1 MDNNKIHYSDL
12 VSPDVQ
18 QGFESWIDQ
27 IKQLQ
32 AQSEVSIGEIKKKME
47 ELRKQM
53 TTPSGGGNI
62 PKPNTQPVV
71 DEIDKLREVYKN
83 LKVDV
88 QLYDEAIKALNKSER
103 ERKRVLQAN
112 TEIERSR
119 EDSYDRLSAQ
129 YTALKTLVNNMTI
142 SEREQTD
149 AGKKLVENLKDI
161 YERMNAMQQATGKF
175 QLQVGQYS
183 KAVSGLNIA
192 TTQVLRE
199 LPALAVSPTT
209 FAIAISNNIPILQ
222 DYIIKVRES
231 RTALM
236 EQIAAAEAA
245 GEAEKAAALKAE
257 AAKYKNLSVTKL
269 LVKSIFSW
277 QSGLVLL
284 LTVIPLVLRNLSKKR
299 KEQEKYNKVLEET
312 IDLEEGVAKA
322 ELSAEQAASRETSKL
337 RALYEIATDVNRAYK
352 ERLDATSA
360 LRSLYPDYFANID
373 KEKILIGE
381 AKTAYDLLTE
391 SILKRARANAYIKKV
406 EEVEAKIVE
415 KEEQNRQLFKQE
427 PSYFGWLFSGRT
439 WGDIWEN
446 NSPEEIEK
454 INKGYLQ
461 GGGGFLSKKIS
472 ADNKI
477 IKVIKKNIGDIKT
490 LTETRDEILKLIDPD
505 GFSRTGTGG
514 KAGGK
519 ETKIGDYFFD
529 LMNEYINAMDD
540 GLGKA
545 LAKLTLSYRQS
556 EKKYEDARNELLE
569 KQKTANAKERE
580 EIDKQLAYIN
590 NAIVVSRAAYMKER
604 AKLIYGDAY
613 NNLEEKAEKE
623 ADAYREEESQQL
635 LALKTQLEQEKALR
649 DSAIYATYEAQAK
662 SGKDLELLKKNTN
675 DALLQSE
682 IQYWKDYLQI
692 LKDSGNLSIEEYNRV
707 FAKLLSLQGKTETT
721 ATKEQKRKKRK
732 NYGGIFEFFAAQSDE
747 YGEKDANENRK
758 VQDKYIDYFKN
769 IDKAMLQS
777 LGYMKDWM
785 ETRVKM
791 AEIAVESAK
800 KEQDAAKTLLEYE
813 LEARANGFANNVS
826 YARKEYEEKR
836 KLTKKAAQDAQELA
850 RIQRAI
856 DTAQQIQS
864 LITATA
870 NIWSA
875 EGKKGAAGIPLALA
889 AIGAMWISFGA
900 AKIRAEQLANSQ
912 TEQYGE
918 GMSEYLNY
926 GGSHASGHDIDFGRK
941 PDGTRRR
948 VERGEMIGVINK
960 RNVNKYGVERVS
972 DIISSLNHGTFEQSY
987 GNAFGGNITIPQGAD
1002 LHKLEKGVSD
1012 LVEQGGQKVV
1022 NVGGKTIMYYK
1033 NTKKIIRS

>member
-32 AQSEVSIGEIKKKME
+32 TQSEVSIGEIKKKME

-53 TTPSGGGNI
+53 TAPSGGSNI

-88 QLYDEAIKALNKSER
+88 KLYDDAIKALNNSER

-112 TEIERSR
+112 VEIGRSR

-129 YTALKTLVNNMTI
+129 YTALKTLVNNMTTA
-142 SEREQTD
+142 EREQTD

-199 LPALAVSPTT
+199 LPALAVSPTS

-277 QSGLVLL
+277 QSALVLVM
-284 LTVIPLVLRNLSKKR
+284 TVIPIVLRNLAKKR
-299 KEQEKYNKVLEET
+299 KEQAEYNDVLKET
-312 IDLEEGVAKA
+312 IDLQKELSKADLKASQEGAKAATKAKTLYNISQDLNRSYEERLAVAK
-322 ELSAEQAASRETSKL
+322 EMQR
-337 RALYEIATDVNRAYK
+337 
-352 ERLDATSA
+352 
-360 LRSLYPDYFANID
+360 LYPDYLGNID
-373 KEKILIGE
+373 AEAIVAGKATSAYDSLTDALIRKAKAQAYLSRITEIETKKILAEE
-381 AKTAYDLLTE
+381 AHT
-391 SILKRARANAYIKKV
+391 
-406 EEVEAKIVE
+406 
-415 KEEQNRQLFKQE
+415 
-427 PSYFGWLFSGRT
+427 
-439 WGDIWEN
+439 
-446 NSPEEIEK
+446 
-454 INKGYLQ
+454 
-461 GGGGFLSKKIS
+461 KKIAEYENAQKYAFVS
-472 ADNKI
+472 GGTAGASVVVSDYTKDIERENERYAKQMQEFNKLQEELQKRI
-477 IKVIKKNIGDIKT
+477 S
-490 LTETRDEILKLIDPD
+490 
-505 GFSRTGTGG
+505 GFGLLSDSTGSG
-514 KAGGK
+514 AGGK
-519 ETKIGDYFFD
+519 DTKIGDYFFD
-529 LMNEYINAMDD
+529 LMNEYVNAMDD

-569 KQKTANAKERE
+569 KQKTADAKERE
-580 EIDKQLAYIN
+580 EIDKQLTYIN
-590 NAIVVSRAAYMKER
+590 NAIVASRAAYMKER
-604 AKLIYGDAY
+604 KKLLLTEVPEV
-613 NNLEEKAEKE
+613 NEEFV
-623 ADAYREEESQQL
+623 DEEFV
-635 LALKTQLEQEKALR
+635 ALKTQLEQEKALR

-682 IQYWKDYLQI
+682 IQYWKDYLQV
-692 LKDSGNLSIEEYNRV
+692 LKDSGNLTIEEYNKV
-707 FAKLLSLQGKTETT
+707 IAKLMSLQGKTETT
-721 ATKEQKRKKRK
+721 ATKEQKRKKRR
-732 NYGGIFEFFAAQSDE
+732 NYGGIFEYFAAQSDE

-900 AKIRAEQLANSQ
+900 AKIRAEQLANAQ

-1022 NVGGKTIMYYK
+1022 NIGGKTIMYYK

>member
-1 MDNNKIHYSDL
+1 MENNPIKYSDL

-18 QGFESWIDQ
+18 QGFQSWIDQ

-32 AQSEVSIGEIKKKME
+32 AQSEASIDAIKTKME
-47 ELRKQM
+47 GLRKQM
-53 TTPSGGGNI
+53 TAPSGGGNI
-62 PKPNTQPVV
+62 PKPNTKPVV
-71 DEIDKLREVYKN
+71 DEIDKLREVYKS

-88 QLYDEAIKALNKSER
+88 QLYDEAIKALNNSER

-112 TEIERSR
+112 VEIGRTR
-119 EDSYDRLSAQ
+119 ENSYDRLSAQ
-129 YTALKTLVNNMTI
+129 YTALKTLVNNMTTA
-142 SEREQTD
+142 EREQTD
-149 AGKKLVENLKDI
+149 AGKSLVENLKNI
-161 YERMNAMQQATGKF
+161 YEQMNAMQQATGKF
-175 QLQVGQYS
+175 QLQVGQYD
-183 KAVSGLNIA
+183 KAVRGLNIS
-192 TTQVLRE
+192 TIQVLRE

-222 DYIIKVRES
+222 DYILNIKKS
-231 RTALM
+231 KDAIL

-245 GEAEKAAALKAE
+245 GEAEKAASLKAE
-257 AAKYKNLSVTKL
+257 MAKNKNFNATKL
-269 LVKSIFSW
+269 MVKAIWSW
-277 QSGLVLL
+277 QGALVVL
-284 LTVIPLVLRNLSKKR
+284 LTVLPFALRYLTKQK
-299 KEQEKYNKVLEET
+299 KEQAEYNDILKET
-312 IDLEEGVAKA
+312 IDLTEELSKADLKASQEGAKAATKAETLYGISQDQNRSYEERLAVAKEMQRLYPEYLGNIDA
-322 ELSAEQAASRETSKL
+322 EAIVAGK
-337 RALYEIATDVNRAYK
+337 
-352 ERLDATSA
+352 ATSA
-360 LRSLYPDYFANID
+360 YDSLTDALIRKAKAQAYLSRITEIET
-373 KEKILIGE
+373 KKILAEE
-381 AKTAYDLLTE
+381 AHT
-391 SILKRARANAYIKKV
+391 
-406 EEVEAKIVE
+406 
-415 KEEQNRQLFKQE
+415 
-427 PSYFGWLFSGRT
+427 
-439 WGDIWEN
+439 
-446 NSPEEIEK
+446 
-454 INKGYLQ
+454 
-461 GGGGFLSKKIS
+461 KKITEYENAQKYAFVS
-472 ADNKI
+472 GGTAGASVVVSDYTKDIERENERYAKQMQEFNKLQEELQKRI
-477 IKVIKKNIGDIKT
+477 S
-490 LTETRDEILKLIDPD
+490 
-505 GFSRTGTGG
+505 GFGLLSDSTGSGTGG
-514 KAGGK
+514 KD
-519 ETKIGDYFFD
+519 TKIGDYFFD
-529 LMNEYINAMDD
+529 LMSEYVNAMDD

-590 NAIVVSRAAYMKER
+590 NAIIVSRTAYMKER
-604 AKLIYGDAY
+604 EKLLLTEVPEV
-613 NNLEEKAEKE
+613 NEEFV
-623 ADAYREEESQQL
+623 DEEFV
-635 LALKTQLEQEKALR
+635 ALKTQLEQEKALR
-649 DSAIYATYEAQAK
+649 ESAIYATYEAQAK

-682 IQYWKDYLQI
+682 IQYWTDYLQI
-692 LKDSGNLSIEEYNRV
+692 LKDSGNLTIEEYNRV
-707 FAKLLSLQGKTETT
+707 IAKLMSLQGKTETT
-721 ATKEQKRKKRK
+721 ATKEQKRKKRR

-900 AKIRAEQLANSQ
+900 AKIRAEQLANAQ

-987 GNAFGGNITIPQGAD
+987 GNAFGGNITMPQGAD

>member
-32 AQSEVSIGEIKKKME
+32 TQSEVSIGEIKKKME

-53 TTPSGGGNI
+53 TAPSGGSNI

-88 QLYDEAIKALNKSER
+88 KLYDDAIKALNNSER

-112 TEIERSR
+112 VEIGRSR

-129 YTALKTLVNNMTI
+129 YTALKTLVNNMTTA
-142 SEREQTD
+142 EREQTD

-222 DYIIKVRES
+222 DYIVKVRES

-277 QSGLVLL
+277 QSALVLVM
-284 LTVIPLVLRNLSKKR
+284 TVIPIVLRNLAKKR
-299 KEQEKYNKVLEET
+299 KEQAEYNDVLKET
-312 IDLEEGVAKA
+312 IDLQKELSKADLKASQEGAKA
-322 ELSAEQAASRETSKL
+322 ATKAKTLYNISQDLNRSYEERIASATELKRLYPEYLSNVDAEAIVAGKAAGAYDKLTEALIRRAKAQVYLNKISETEEKKMIAITAKEKALAEAEKKNYDTYIVQSSAGATVARRTEEQARLAKET
-337 RALYEIATDVNRAYK
+337 EINK
-352 ERLDATSA
+352 ITS
-360 LRSLYPDYFANID
+360 
-373 KEKILIGE
+373 E
-381 AKTAYDLLTE
+381 YD
-391 SILKRARANAYIKKV
+391 
-406 EEVEAKIVE
+406 AKI
-415 KEEQNRQLFKQE
+415 KEYDNYMKKLESRI
-427 PSYFGWLFSGRT
+427 SGFGLSSDSTGSG
-439 WGDIWEN
+439 
-446 NSPEEIEK
+446 
-454 INKGYLQ
+454 
-461 GGGGFLSKKIS
+461 
-472 ADNKI
+472 
-477 IKVIKKNIGDIKT
+477 
-490 LTETRDEILKLIDPD
+490 
-505 GFSRTGTGG
+505 
-514 KAGGK
+514 AGGK
-519 ETKIGDYFFD
+519 DTKIGDYFFD
-529 LMNEYINAMDD
+529 LMNEYVNAMDD

-580 EIDKQLAYIN
+580 EIDKQLTYIN
-590 NAIVVSRAAYMKER
+590 NAIVASRAAYMKER
-604 AKLIYGDAY
+604 KKLLLTEVPEV
-613 NNLEEKAEKE
+613 NEEFV
-623 ADAYREEESQQL
+623 DEEFV
-635 LALKTQLEQEKALR
+635 ALKTQLEQEKALR

-682 IQYWKDYLQI
+682 IQYWKDYLQV
-692 LKDSGNLSIEEYNRV
+692 LKDSGNLTIEEYNKV
-707 FAKLLSLQGKTETT
+707 IAKLMSLQGKTETT
-721 ATKEQKRKKRK
+721 ATKEQKRKKRR
-732 NYGGIFEFFAAQSDE
+732 NYGGIFEYFAAQSDE

-900 AKIRAEQLANSQ
+900 AKIRAEQLANAQ

-1022 NVGGKTIMYYK
+1022 NIGGKTIMYYK

>member
-32 AQSEVSIGEIKKKME
+32 TQSEVSIGEIKKKME

-53 TTPSGGGNI
+53 TAPSGGSNI

-88 QLYDEAIKALNKSER
+88 KLYDDAIKALNNSER

-112 TEIERSR
+112 VEIGRSR

-129 YTALKTLVNNMTI
+129 YTALKTLVNNMTTA
-142 SEREQTD
+142 EREQTD

-277 QSGLVLL
+277 QSALVLVM
-284 LTVIPLVLRNLSKKR
+284 TVIPIVLRNLAKKR
-299 KEQEKYNKVLEET
+299 KEQAEYNDVLKET
-312 IDLEEGVAKA
+312 IDLQKELSKADLKASQEGAKA
-322 ELSAEQAASRETSKL
+322 ATKAKTLYNISQDLNRSYEERIASATELKRLYPEYLSNVDAEAIAAGKAAGAYDKLTEALIRRAKAQVYLNKISETEEKKLIAITAKEKALEEAEKKNYDTYIVQSSAGATVARRTEEQARLAKET
-337 RALYEIATDVNRAYK
+337 EINK
-352 ERLDATSA
+352 ITS
-360 LRSLYPDYFANID
+360 
-373 KEKILIGE
+373 E
-381 AKTAYDLLTE
+381 YD
-391 SILKRARANAYIKKV
+391 
-406 EEVEAKIVE
+406 AKI
-415 KEEQNRQLFKQE
+415 KEYDNYMKKLESRI
-427 PSYFGWLFSGRT
+427 SGFGLSSDSTGSG
-439 WGDIWEN
+439 
-446 NSPEEIEK
+446 
-454 INKGYLQ
+454 
-461 GGGGFLSKKIS
+461 
-472 ADNKI
+472 
-477 IKVIKKNIGDIKT
+477 
-490 LTETRDEILKLIDPD
+490 
-505 GFSRTGTGG
+505 
-514 KAGGK
+514 AGGK
-519 ETKIGDYFFD
+519 DTKIGDYFFD
-529 LMNEYINAMDD
+529 LMNEYVNAMDD
-540 GLGKA
+540 GLGKD

-569 KQKTANAKERE
+569 KQKTADAKERE
-580 EIDKQLAYIN
+580 EIDKQLTYIN
-590 NAIVVSRAAYMKER
+590 NAIVASRDAYMKER
-604 AKLIYGDAY
+604 KKLLLTEVPEV
-613 NNLEEKAEKE
+613 NEEFV
-623 ADAYREEESQQL
+623 DEEFV
-635 LALKTQLEQEKALR
+635 ALKTQLKQEKALR
-649 DSAIYATYEAQAK
+649 DSAIYATYDAQAK

-682 IQYWKDYLQI
+682 IQYWKDYLQV
-692 LKDSGNLSIEEYNRV
+692 LKDSGNLTIEKYNKV
-707 FAKLLSLQGKTETT
+707 IAKLMSLQGKTETT
-721 ATKEQKRKKRK
+721 ATKEQKRKKRR
-732 NYGGIFEFFAAQSDE
+732 NYGGIFEYFAAQSDE

-900 AKIRAEQLANSQ
+900 AKIRAEQLANAQ

-1012 LVEQGGQKVV
+1012 LVEQGGQKVI
-1022 NVGGKTIMYYK
+1022 NIGGKTIMYYK

>member
-1 MDNNKIHYSDL
+1 MDENNKIHYSDL

-32 AQSEVSIGEIKKKME
+32 TQSEVSIGEIKKKME

-53 TTPSGGGNI
+53 TAPSGGGNI

-88 QLYDEAIKALNKSER
+88 QLYDDAIQALNKSER

-112 TEIERSR
+112 VEIGRTR

-129 YTALKTLVNNMTI
+129 YTALKTLVNNMTTA
-142 SEREQTD
+142 EREQTD

-222 DYIIKVRES
+222 DYILKVRES

-277 QSGLVLL
+277 QSALVLV
-284 LTVIPLVLRNLSKKR
+284 LTVLPIVLRNLAKKR
-299 KEQEKYNKVLEET
+299 KEQSEYNDVLKET
-312 IDLEEGVAKA
+312 IDLQNELSKADLKASQEGAKA
-322 ELSAEQAASRETSKL
+322 ATKAKTLYNISQDLNRSYEERIASATELKRLYPEYLNNVDAEAIVAGKAAGAYDKLTEALIRRAKAQVYLNKISETEEKKMIAITAKEKALEEAEKKNYDTYIVQSSAGATVARRTEEQARLAKKTEINKITS
-337 RALYEIATDVNRAYK
+337 E
-352 ERLDATSA
+352 
-360 LRSLYPDYFANID
+360 
-373 KEKILIGE
+373 
-381 AKTAYDLLTE
+381 YD
-391 SILKRARANAYIKKV
+391 
-406 EEVEAKIVE
+406 AKIAE
-415 KEEQNRQLFKQE
+415 YDNYMKELESRI
-427 PSYFGWLFSGRT
+427 SGFGLLSDSTGSG
-439 WGDIWEN
+439 
-446 NSPEEIEK
+446 
-454 INKGYLQ
+454 
-461 GGGGFLSKKIS
+461 
-472 ADNKI
+472 
-477 IKVIKKNIGDIKT
+477 
-490 LTETRDEILKLIDPD
+490 
-505 GFSRTGTGG
+505 
-514 KAGGK
+514 AGGK
-519 ETKIGDYFFD
+519 DTKIGDYFFD
-529 LMNEYINAMDD
+529 LMSEYVNAMDD

-590 NAIVVSRAAYMKER
+590 NAIVVSRTAYMKER

-623 ADAYREEESQQL
+623 ADAYREEENQKL

-649 DSAIYATYEAQAK
+649 DNAIYANYEAQMK
-662 SGKDLELLKKNTN
+662 TGKDLELLKKNTQ

-682 IQYWKDYLQI
+682 IQYWMDYLKI
-692 LKDSGNLSIEEYNRV
+692 LKDSGNLTIEEYNRV
-707 FAKLLSLQGKTETT
+707 FAKLLSLQGKTGTT
-721 ATKEQKRKKRK
+721 ATKEQKRKRRR
-732 NYGGIFEFFAAQSDE
+732 NYGGIFEYFAAQSDE

-900 AKIRAEQLANSQ
+900 AKIRAEQLANAQ

>member
-88 QLYDEAIKALNKSER
+88 KLYDEAIKALNNSER

-112 TEIERSR
+112 VEIGRSR
-119 EDSYDRLSAQ
+119 ENSYDRLSAQ
-129 YTALKTLVNNMTI
+129 YTALKTLVNNMTTA
-142 SEREQTD
+142 EREQTD

-209 FAIAISNNIPILQ
+209 FAIALSNNIPILQ

-231 RTALM
+231 RNALM

-269 LVKSIFSW
+269 LGKSIFSW
-277 QSGLVLL
+277 QSALVLV
-284 LTVIPLVLRNLSKKR
+284 LTVLPIVLRNLAKKR
-299 KEQEKYNKVLEET
+299 KEQSEYNDILKET
-312 IDLEEGVAKA
+312 IDLQKELSKADLKASQSAGSATTKAKTLYAISQDLNRSYEERIAAATELKRLYPEYLDNIDAEAIVAGKAAGAYDKLTKALVRRAKA
-322 ELSAEQAASRETSKL
+322 QSYLEGLTDLEKKRLKAEFG
-337 RALYEIATDVNRAYK
+337 
-352 ERLDATSA
+352 LDAAQTELDEFRKRNAMYLDPKSKA
-360 LRSLYPDYFANID
+360 FDITGQAQAT
-373 KEKILIGE
+373 E
-381 AKTAYDLLTE
+381 AKLAKQVTDWQ
-391 SILKRARANAYIKKV
+391 KKV
-406 EEVEAKIVE
+406 DEYKDLQGKIVE
-415 KEEQNRQLFKQE
+415 KIDG
-427 PSYFGWLFSGRT
+427 FGLITDDKSGTGRT
-439 WGDIWEN
+439 GD
-446 NSPEEIEK
+446 K
-454 INKGYLQ
+454 
-461 GGGGFLSKKIS
+461 
-472 ADNKI
+472 D
-477 IKVIKKNIGDIKT
+477 
-490 LTETRDEILKLIDPD
+490 
-505 GFSRTGTGG
+505 
-514 KAGGK
+514 
-519 ETKIGDYFFD
+519 TKIGDYFFD
-529 LMNEYINAMDD
+529 LMNEYVNAMDD

-580 EIDKQLAYIN
+580 EIDKQLTYIN
-590 NAIVVSRAAYMKER
+590 NAIVVSRTAYMKER

-623 ADAYREEESQQL
+623 ADAYREEASQQL

-649 DSAIYATYEAQAK
+649 DNAIYANYEVQAK
-662 SGKDLELLKKNTN
+662 TGKDLELLKKNTQ

-682 IQYWKDYLQI
+682 IQYWKDYLQV
-692 LKDSGNLSIEEYNRV
+692 LKDSGNLTIEEYNKV
-707 FAKLLSLQGKTETT
+707 IAKLMSLQGKTETT

-732 NYGGIFEFFAAQSDE
+732 NYGGIFELIAAYSDE
-747 YGEKDANENRK
+747 YGEKDKNENRK

-900 AKIRAEQLANSQ
+900 AKIRAEQLANAQ

>member
-32 AQSEVSIGEIKKKME
+32 TQSEVSIGEIKKKME

-53 TTPSGGGNI
+53 TAPSGGSNI

-88 QLYDEAIKALNKSER
+88 KLYDDAIKALNNSER

-112 TEIERSR
+112 VEIGRSR

-129 YTALKTLVNNMTI
+129 YTALKTLVNNMTTA
-142 SEREQTD
+142 EREQTD

-277 QSGLVLL
+277 QSALVLV
-284 LTVIPLVLRNLSKKR
+284 LTVIPIVLRNLAKKR
-299 KEQEKYNKVLEET
+299 KEQAEYNDVLKET
-312 IDLEEGVAKA
+312 IDLQKELSKADLKASQEGAKA
-322 ELSAEQAASRETSKL
+322 ATKAKTLYNISQDLNRSYEERIASATELKRLYPEYLSNVDAEAIVAGKAAGAYDKLTEALIRRAKAQVYLNKISETEEKKMIAITAKEKALEEAEKKNYDTYIVQSSAGATVARRTEEQARLAKET
-337 RALYEIATDVNRAYK
+337 EINK
-352 ERLDATSA
+352 ITS
-360 LRSLYPDYFANID
+360 
-373 KEKILIGE
+373 E
-381 AKTAYDLLTE
+381 YD
-391 SILKRARANAYIKKV
+391 
-406 EEVEAKIVE
+406 AKI
-415 KEEQNRQLFKQE
+415 KEYDNYMKELESRI
-427 PSYFGWLFSGRT
+427 SGFGLSSDSTGSG
-439 WGDIWEN
+439 
-446 NSPEEIEK
+446 
-454 INKGYLQ
+454 
-461 GGGGFLSKKIS
+461 
-472 ADNKI
+472 
-477 IKVIKKNIGDIKT
+477 
-490 LTETRDEILKLIDPD
+490 
-505 GFSRTGTGG
+505 
-514 KAGGK
+514 AGGK
-519 ETKIGDYFFD
+519 NTKIGDYFFD
-529 LMNEYINAMDD
+529 LMNEYVNAMDD

-580 EIDKQLAYIN
+580 EIDKQLTYIN
-590 NAIVVSRAAYMKER
+590 NAIVASRAAYMKER
-604 AKLIYGDAY
+604 KKLLLTEVPEV
-613 NNLEEKAEKE
+613 NEEFV
-623 ADAYREEESQQL
+623 DEEFV
-635 LALKTQLEQEKALR
+635 ALKTQLEQEKALR

-682 IQYWKDYLQI
+682 IQYWKDYLQV
-692 LKDSGNLSIEEYNRV
+692 LKDSGNLTIEEYNKV
-707 FAKLLSLQGKTETT
+707 IAKLMSLQGKTETT
-721 ATKEQKRKKRK
+721 ATKEQKRKKRR
-732 NYGGIFEFFAAQSDE
+732 NYGGIFEYFAAQSDE

-900 AKIRAEQLANSQ
+900 AKIRAEQLANAQ

-1012 LVEQGGQKVV
+1012 LVEQGGQKVI
-1022 NVGGKTIMYYK
+1022 NIGGKTIMYYK

>member
-32 AQSEVSIGEIKKKME
+32 TQSEVSIGEIKKKME

-53 TTPSGGGNI
+53 TAPSGGSNI
-62 PKPNTQPVV
+62 PKQNTQPVV

-88 QLYDEAIKALNKSER
+88 KLYDDAIKALNNSER

-112 TEIERSR
+112 VEIGRSR

-129 YTALKTLVNNMTI
+129 YTALKTLVNNMTTA
-142 SEREQTD
+142 EREQTD

-222 DYIIKVRES
+222 DYIVKVRES

-277 QSGLVLL
+277 QSALVLVM
-284 LTVIPLVLRNLSKKR
+284 TVLPIVLRNLAKKR
-299 KEQEKYNKVLEET
+299 KEQAEYNDVLKET
-312 IDLEEGVAKA
+312 IDLQKELSKADLKASQEGAKA
-322 ELSAEQAASRETSKL
+322 ATKAKTLYNISQDLNRSYEERIASATELKRLYPEYLSNVDAEAIVAGKAAGAYDKLTEALIRRAKAQVYLNKISETEEKKMIAITAKEKALAEAEKKNYDTYIVQSSAGATVARRTEEQARLAKET
-337 RALYEIATDVNRAYK
+337 EINK
-352 ERLDATSA
+352 ITS
-360 LRSLYPDYFANID
+360 
-373 KEKILIGE
+373 E
-381 AKTAYDLLTE
+381 YD
-391 SILKRARANAYIKKV
+391 
-406 EEVEAKIVE
+406 AKITE
-415 KEEQNRQLFKQE
+415 YDNYMKELESRI
-427 PSYFGWLFSGRT
+427 SGFGLSSDSTGSG
-439 WGDIWEN
+439 
-446 NSPEEIEK
+446 
-454 INKGYLQ
+454 
-461 GGGGFLSKKIS
+461 
-472 ADNKI
+472 
-477 IKVIKKNIGDIKT
+477 
-490 LTETRDEILKLIDPD
+490 
-505 GFSRTGTGG
+505 
-514 KAGGK
+514 AGGK
-519 ETKIGDYFFD
+519 NTKIGDYFFD
-529 LMNEYINAMDD
+529 LMNEYVNAMDD

-569 KQKTANAKERE
+569 KQKTADAKERE
-580 EIDKQLAYIN
+580 EIDKQLTYIN
-590 NAIVVSRAAYMKER
+590 NAIVASRAAYMKER
-604 AKLIYGDAY
+604 KKLLLTEVPEV
-613 NNLEEKAEKE
+613 NEEFV
-623 ADAYREEESQQL
+623 DEEFV
-635 LALKTQLEQEKALR
+635 ALKTQLEQEKALR

-682 IQYWKDYLQI
+682 IQYWKDYLQV
-692 LKDSGNLSIEEYNRV
+692 LKDSGNLTIEEYNKV
-707 FAKLLSLQGKTETT
+707 IAKLMSLQGKTETT
-721 ATKEQKRKKRK
+721 ATKEQKRKKRR
-732 NYGGIFEFFAAQSDE
+732 NYGGIFEYFAAQSDE

-900 AKIRAEQLANSQ
+900 AKIRAEQLANAQ

-941 PDGTRRR
+941 PDGTRRK

-1022 NVGGKTIMYYK
+1022 NIGGKTIMYYK

>member
-1 MDNNKIHYSDL
+1 MDENNKIHYSDL

-32 AQSEVSIGEIKKKME
+32 TQSEVSIGEIKKKME

-53 TTPSGGGNI
+53 TAPSGGGNV

-88 QLYDEAIKALNKSER
+88 KLYDDAIKALNNSER

-222 DYIIKVRES
+222 DYILKVRES
-231 RTALM
+231 RNALM

-277 QSGLVLL
+277 QSALVLVM
-284 LTVIPLVLRNLSKKR
+284 TVLPIVLRNLAKKR
-299 KEQEKYNKVLEET
+299 KEQSEYNDILKET
-312 IDLEEGVAKA
+312 IDLQKELSKADLKASQEGAKAATKAKTLYNISQDQNRSYEERLAVAK
-322 ELSAEQAASRETSKL
+322 EMQR
-337 RALYEIATDVNRAYK
+337 
-352 ERLDATSA
+352 
-360 LRSLYPDYFANID
+360 LYPDYLGNID
-373 KEKILIGE
+373 AE
-381 AKTAYDLLTE
+381 AIVAGKATSAYDKLTE
-391 SILKRARANAYIKKV
+391 SLIRKAKAQAYINKITEIETKRL
-406 EEVEAKIVE
+406 EAEAAYTSQKAKLE
-415 KEEQNRQLFKQE
+415 EEQEIARGVMQTSGNASGYIRASKQLEKLEKDYKNLTTSLDTEQE
-427 PSYFGWLFSGRT
+427 ELVKRISG
-439 WGDIWEN
+439 
-446 NSPEEIEK
+446 
-454 INKGYLQ
+454 
-461 GGGGFLSKKIS
+461 F
-472 ADNKI
+472 
-477 IKVIKKNIGDIKT
+477 
-490 LTETRDEILKLIDPD
+490 
-505 GFSRTGTGG
+505 GFSDGTGSG
-514 KAGGK
+514 AGGK
-519 ETKIGDYFFD
+519 DTKIGDYFFD
-529 LMNEYINAMDD
+529 LMSEYVNAMDD

-580 EIDKQLAYIN
+580 EIDKQLTYIN
-590 NAIVVSRAAYMKER
+590 NAIVVSRTAYMKER

-613 NNLEEKAEKE
+613 KDLEETAEKE
-623 ADAYREEESQQL
+623 ADAYREEASQQL
-635 LALKTQLEQEKALR
+635 LALKTQVEQEKALR

-662 SGKDLELLKKNTN
+662 SGKDLEILKKNTN

-682 IQYWKDYLQI
+682 IQYWMDYLQL
-692 LKDSGNLSIEEYNRV
+692 LKDSGNLTIEEYNKV
-707 FAKLLSLQGKTETT
+707 FAKLMSLQGKTETT

-732 NYGGIFEFFAAQSDE
+732 NYGGIFELIAAYSDE
-747 YGEKDANENRK
+747 YGEKDKNENRK

-769 IDKAMLQS
+769 IDKAMLKS

-900 AKIRAEQLANSQ
+900 AKIRAEQLANAQ

>member
-1 MDNNKIHYSDL
+1 MDENNKIHYSDL

-53 TTPSGGGNI
+53 TAPSGGGNI
-62 PKPNTQPVV
+62 PKPNTKEVT

-88 QLYDEAIKALNKSER
+88 QLYDDAIQALNKSER

-129 YTALKTLVNNMTI
+129 YTALKTLVNNMTTA
-142 SEREQTD
+142 EREQTD

-231 RTALM
+231 RNALM

-277 QSGLVLL
+277 QSALVLV
-284 LTVIPLVLRNLSKKR
+284 LTVLPIVLRNLAKKR
-299 KEQEKYNKVLEET
+299 KEQSEYNDVLKET
-312 IDLEEGVAKA
+312 IDLQKELSKADLKASQEGAKAATKAKTLYNISQDQNRSYEERLAVAK
-322 ELSAEQAASRETSKL
+322 EMQR
-337 RALYEIATDVNRAYK
+337 
-352 ERLDATSA
+352 
-360 LRSLYPDYFANID
+360 LYPDYLGNID
-373 KEKILIGE
+373 AE
-381 AKTAYDLLTE
+381 AIVAGKAAGAYDKLTE
-391 SILKRARANAYIKKV
+391 SLIKRAKAQVYLNKISETEEKKLLALTAKEKAL
-406 EEVEAKIVE
+406 EEVEKKNYDTYIVQSSAGATVARRTEEQARLAKETEINKITSEYDAKIAE
-415 KEEQNRQLFKQE
+415 YDNYMKKLESRI
-427 PSYFGWLFSGRT
+427 SGFGL
-439 WGDIWEN
+439 
-446 NSPEEIEK
+446 
-454 INKGYLQ
+454 L
-461 GGGGFLSKKIS
+461 
-472 ADNKI
+472 
-477 IKVIKKNIGDIKT
+477 
-490 LTETRDEILKLIDPD
+490 PD
-505 GFSRTGTGG
+505 GTGSG
-514 KAGGK
+514 KGAGKG
-519 ETKIGDYFFD
+519 TKIGDYFFD
-529 LMNEYINAMDD
+529 LMNEYVNAMDD

-590 NAIVVSRAAYMKER
+590 NAIIVSRTAYLKER
-604 AKLIYGDAY
+604 EKLLLTDVPEV
-613 NNLEEKAEKE
+613 NEEFV
-623 ADAYREEESQQL
+623 DEEFV
-635 LALKTQLEQEKALR
+635 ALKTQLEQEKALR

-682 IQYWKDYLQI
+682 IQYWMDYLQL
-692 LKDSGNLSIEEYNRV
+692 LKDSGNLTIEEYNRV
-707 FAKLLSLQGKTETT
+707 FAKLLSLQGKTDTT

-732 NYGGIFEFFAAQSDE
+732 NYRGIFELIAAYSDE
-747 YGEKDANENRK
+747 YGEKDKYENRK
-758 VQDKYIDYFKN
+758 VQDKYLDYFKN
-769 IDKAMLQS
+769 IDKAMLKS

-900 AKIRAEQLANSQ
+900 AKIRAEQLANAQ

-987 GNAFGGNITIPQGAD
+987 GNAFGGNITMPQGAD

>member
-1 MDNNKIHYSDL
+1 MENNPIKYSDL

-18 QGFESWIDQ
+18 QGFQSWIDQ

-32 AQSEVSIGEIKKKME
+32 AQSEASIDAIKTKME
-47 ELRKQM
+47 GLRKQM
-53 TTPSGGGNI
+53 TAPSGGGNI
-62 PKPNTQPVV
+62 PKPNTKPVV

-112 TEIERSR
+112 VEIGRTR

-129 YTALKTLVNNMTI
+129 YTALKTLVNNMTTA
-142 SEREQTD
+142 EREQTD
-149 AGKKLVENLKDI
+149 AGKNLVENLKNI
-161 YERMNAMQQATGKF
+161 YEQMNAMQQATGKF

-277 QSGLVLL
+277 QSALVLV
-284 LTVIPLVLRNLSKKR
+284 LTVLPIVLRNLAKKR
-299 KEQEKYNKVLEET
+299 KEQSEYNDVIKET
-312 IDLEEGVAKA
+312 IDLQKELSKADLKASQEGAKAATKAKTLYNISQDLNRSYEERIAAATELKRLYPEYLSNVDAEAIVAGKAAGAYDKLTEALVRRAKAQVYLNKISETEEKKMTAIVAKEKALA
-322 ELSAEQAASRETSKL
+322 EAEKKNYDTYIVQSSAGATVARRTEEQARLAKAAEINKITS
-337 RALYEIATDVNRAYK
+337 E
-352 ERLDATSA
+352 
-360 LRSLYPDYFANID
+360 
-373 KEKILIGE
+373 
-381 AKTAYDLLTE
+381 YD
-391 SILKRARANAYIKKV
+391 
-406 EEVEAKIVE
+406 AKITE
-415 KEEQNRQLFKQE
+415 YDNYMKELESRI
-427 PSYFGWLFSGRT
+427 SGFGLLSDSKGSG
-439 WGDIWEN
+439 G
-446 NSPEEIEK
+446 
-454 INKGYLQ
+454 
-461 GGGGFLSKKIS
+461 
-472 ADNKI
+472 
-477 IKVIKKNIGDIKT
+477 
-490 LTETRDEILKLIDPD
+490 
-505 GFSRTGTGG
+505 
-514 KAGGK
+514 AGGK
-519 ETKIGDYFFD
+519 DTKIGDYFFD
-529 LMNEYINAMDD
+529 LMSEYVNAMDD

-590 NAIVVSRAAYMKER
+590 NAIVVSRTAYMKER

-613 NNLEEKAEKE
+613 KDLEEQAEKE
-623 ADAYREEESQQL
+623 ADAYREEENQQL

-662 SGKDLELLKKNTN
+662 SGKDLELLKKNTQ

-682 IQYWKDYLQI
+682 IQYWTDYLQI
-692 LKDSGNLSIEEYNRV
+692 LKDSGNLTIEEYNRV
-707 FAKLLSLQGKTETT
+707 IAKLMSLQGKAGTT
-721 ATKEQKRKKRK
+721 ATKEQKRKRRR
-732 NYGGIFEFFAAQSDE
+732 NYGGIFEYFAAQSDE

-900 AKIRAEQLANSQ
+900 AKIRAEQLANTQ

-1002 LHKLEKGVSD
+1002 LHKLEKGVSE

-1022 NVGGKTIMYYK
+1022 NVGGKTIVYYK
-1033 NTKKIIRS
+1033 NTKKIIKS

>member
-1 MDNNKIHYSDL
+1 MENNPIKYSDL

-18 QGFESWIDQ
+18 QGFQSWIDQ

-32 AQSEVSIGEIKKKME
+32 AQSEASIDAIKTKME
-47 ELRKQM
+47 GLRKQM
-53 TTPSGGGNI
+53 TAPSGGGNI
-62 PKPNTQPVV
+62 PKPNTKPVV
-71 DEIDKLREVYKN
+71 DEIDKLREVYKS

-88 QLYDEAIKALNKSER
+88 QLYDEAIKALNNSDR

-112 TEIERSR
+112 TEIERTR
-119 EDSYDRLSAQ
+119 ENSYDRLSAQ
-129 YTALKTLVNNMTI
+129 YTALKTLVNNMTTA
-142 SEREQTD
+142 EREQTD
-149 AGKKLVENLKDI
+149 AGKTLVENLKDI

-192 TTQVLRE
+192 TTQVIRE

-209 FAIAISNNIPILQ
+209 FAIAISNNIPILL
-222 DYIIKVRES
+222 DYIANVKKSKEVM
-231 RTALM
+231 L

-245 GEAEKAAALKAE
+245 GEAEKAAALKATM
-257 AAKYKNLSVTKL
+257 AKEKNLSVTKL
-269 LVKSIFSW
+269 MVKSIFSW
-277 QSGLVLL
+277 QSGVVLL
-284 LTVIPLVLRNLSKKR
+284 LTVIPALLRIFSKKK
-299 KEQEKYNKVLEET
+299 KEQAEYNDILKET
-312 IDLEEGVAKA
+312 IDLTEELSKADLKANQEGAKSATKAKTLYNITQDQNRSYEERLAVAKELQRLYPEYLGNMDA
-322 ELSAEQAASRETSKL
+322 EAIVAGK
-337 RALYEIATDVNRAYK
+337 
-352 ERLDATSA
+352 ATSA
-360 LRSLYPDYFANID
+360 YDSLTDALIRKAKAQAYLSRITEIET
-373 KEKILIGE
+373 KKILAEE
-381 AKTAYDLLTE
+381 AHTKKITEYENAQKYAFVSGGTAGASVVVSDYTKDIERENERYAKQMQEFNKLQ
-391 SILKRARANAYIKKV
+391 
-406 EEVEAKIVE
+406 EEL
-415 KEEQNRQLFKQE
+415 QNRI
-427 PSYFGWLFSGRT
+427 SGFGLLS
-439 WGDIWEN
+439 D
-446 NSPEEIEK
+446 SK
-454 INKGYLQ
+454 
-461 GGGGFLSKKIS
+461 GGG
-472 ADNKI
+472 
-477 IKVIKKNIGDIKT
+477 
-490 LTETRDEILKLIDPD
+490 
-505 GFSRTGTGG
+505 
-514 KAGGK
+514 AGGK
-519 ETKIGDYFFD
+519 DTKIGDYFFD
-529 LMNEYINAMDD
+529 LMSEYVNAMDD

-580 EIDKQLAYIN
+580 EIDKQLTYIN
-590 NAIVVSRAAYMKER
+590 NAIIVSRTAYMKER
-604 AKLIYGDAY
+604 EKLLLTEVPEV
-613 NNLEEKAEKE
+613 NEEFV
-623 ADAYREEESQQL
+623 DEEFV
-635 LALKTQLEQEKALR
+635 ALKTQLEQEKALR
-649 DSAIYATYEAQAK
+649 DSAIYANYEAQAK

-682 IQYWKDYLQI
+682 IQYWTDYLQV
-692 LKDSGNLSIEEYNRV
+692 LKDSGNLTIEEYNRV
-707 FAKLLSLQGKTETT
+707 IAKLMSLQGKAGTT
-721 ATKEQKRKKRK
+721 ATKEQKRKKRR
-732 NYGGIFEFFAAQSDE
+732 NYGGIFEYFAAQSDE

-777 LGYMKDWM
+777 LDYMKDWM

-826 YARKEYEEKR
+826 YARKEYEGKR

-900 AKIRAEQLANSQ
+900 AKIRAEQLANAQ

-987 GNAFGGNITIPQGAD
+987 GNAFGGNITMPQGAD

>member
-32 AQSEVSIGEIKKKME
+32 TQSEVSIGEIKKKME

-53 TTPSGGGNI
+53 TAPSGGSNI

-88 QLYDEAIKALNKSER
+88 KLYDDAIKALNNSER

-112 TEIERSR
+112 VEIGRSR

-129 YTALKTLVNNMTI
+129 YTALKTLVNNMTTA
-142 SEREQTD
+142 EREQTD

-277 QSGLVLL
+277 QSALVLVM
-284 LTVIPLVLRNLSKKR
+284 TVIPIVLRNLAKKR
-299 KEQEKYNKVLEET
+299 KEQAEYNDVLKET
-312 IDLEEGVAKA
+312 IDLQKELSKADLKASQEGAKA
-322 ELSAEQAASRETSKL
+322 ATKAKTLYNISQDLNRSYEERIASATELKRLYPEYLSNVDAEAIVAGKAAGAYDKLTEALIRRAKAQVYLNKISETEEKKMIAITAKEKALAEAEKKNYDTYIVQSSAGATVARRTEEQARLAKET
-337 RALYEIATDVNRAYK
+337 EINK
-352 ERLDATSA
+352 ITS
-360 LRSLYPDYFANID
+360 
-373 KEKILIGE
+373 E
-381 AKTAYDLLTE
+381 YD
-391 SILKRARANAYIKKV
+391 
-406 EEVEAKIVE
+406 AKITE
-415 KEEQNRQLFKQE
+415 YDNYMKELESRI
-427 PSYFGWLFSGRT
+427 SGFGLSSDSTGSG
-439 WGDIWEN
+439 
-446 NSPEEIEK
+446 
-454 INKGYLQ
+454 
-461 GGGGFLSKKIS
+461 
-472 ADNKI
+472 
-477 IKVIKKNIGDIKT
+477 
-490 LTETRDEILKLIDPD
+490 
-505 GFSRTGTGG
+505 
-514 KAGGK
+514 AGGK
-519 ETKIGDYFFD
+519 NTKIGDYFFD
-529 LMNEYINAMDD
+529 LMNEYVNAMDD

-569 KQKTANAKERE
+569 KQKTADAKERE
-580 EIDKQLAYIN
+580 EIDKQLTYIN
-590 NAIVVSRAAYMKER
+590 NAIVASRAAYMKER
-604 AKLIYGDAY
+604 KKLLLTEVPEV
-613 NNLEEKAEKE
+613 NEEFV
-623 ADAYREEESQQL
+623 DEEFV
-635 LALKTQLEQEKALR
+635 ALKTQLEQEKALR

-682 IQYWKDYLQI
+682 IQYWKDYLQV
-692 LKDSGNLSIEEYNRV
+692 LKDSGNLTIEEYNKV
-707 FAKLLSLQGKTETT
+707 IAKLMSLQGKTETT
-721 ATKEQKRKKRK
+721 ATKEQKRKKRR
-732 NYGGIFEFFAAQSDE
+732 NYGGIFEYFAAQSDE

-900 AKIRAEQLANSQ
+900 AKIRAEQLANAQ

-1012 LVEQGGQKVV
+1012 LVEQGGQKVI
-1022 NVGGKTIMYYK
+1022 NIGGKTIMYYK

>member
-32 AQSEVSIGEIKKKME
+32 TQSEVSIGEIKKKME

-53 TTPSGGGNI
+53 TAPSGGSNI

-88 QLYDEAIKALNKSER
+88 KLYDDAIKALNNSER

-112 TEIERSR
+112 VEIGRSR

-129 YTALKTLVNNMTI
+129 YTALKTLVNNMTTA
-142 SEREQTD
+142 EREQTD

-277 QSGLVLL
+277 QSALVLV
-284 LTVIPLVLRNLSKKR
+284 LTVIPIVLRNLAKKR
-299 KEQEKYNKVLEET
+299 KEQAEYNDVLKET
-312 IDLEEGVAKA
+312 IDLQKELSKADLKASQEGAKAATKAKTLYNISQDLNRSYEERLAVAK
-322 ELSAEQAASRETSKL
+322 EMQR
-337 RALYEIATDVNRAYK
+337 
-352 ERLDATSA
+352 
-360 LRSLYPDYFANID
+360 LYPDYLGNID
-373 KEKILIGE
+373 AEAIVAGKATSAYDSLTDALIRKAKAQAYLSRITEIETKKILAEE
-381 AKTAYDLLTE
+381 AHT
-391 SILKRARANAYIKKV
+391 
-406 EEVEAKIVE
+406 
-415 KEEQNRQLFKQE
+415 
-427 PSYFGWLFSGRT
+427 
-439 WGDIWEN
+439 
-446 NSPEEIEK
+446 
-454 INKGYLQ
+454 
-461 GGGGFLSKKIS
+461 KKIAEYENAQKYAFVS
-472 ADNKI
+472 GGTAGASVVVSDYTKDIERENERYAKQMQEFNKLQEELQKRI
-477 IKVIKKNIGDIKT
+477 S
-490 LTETRDEILKLIDPD
+490 
-505 GFSRTGTGG
+505 GFGLLSDSTGSG
-514 KAGGK
+514 AGGK
-519 ETKIGDYFFD
+519 DTKIGDYFFD
-529 LMNEYINAMDD
+529 LMNEYVNAMDD

-569 KQKTANAKERE
+569 KQKTADAKERE
-580 EIDKQLAYIN
+580 EIDKQLTYIN
-590 NAIVVSRAAYMKER
+590 NAIVASRAAYMKER
-604 AKLIYGDAY
+604 KKLLLTEVPEV
-613 NNLEEKAEKE
+613 NEEFV
-623 ADAYREEESQQL
+623 DEEFV
-635 LALKTQLEQEKALR
+635 ALKTQLEQEKALR

-682 IQYWKDYLQI
+682 IQYWKDYLQV
-692 LKDSGNLSIEEYNRV
+692 LKDSGNLTIEEYNKV
-707 FAKLLSLQGKTETT
+707 IAKLMSLQGKTETT
-721 ATKEQKRKKRK
+721 ATKEQKRKKRR
-732 NYGGIFEFFAAQSDE
+732 NYGGIFEYFAAQSDE

-900 AKIRAEQLANSQ
+900 AKIRAEQLANAQ

-1022 NVGGKTIMYYK
+1022 NIGGKTIMYYK

>member
-1 MDNNKIHYSDL
+1 MDDNNKIHYSDL

-53 TTPSGGGNI
+53 TAPSGGGNI

-88 QLYDEAIKALNKSER
+88 KLYDDAIQALNKSER

-129 YTALKTLVNNMTI
+129 YTALKTLVNNMTTA
-142 SEREQTD
+142 EREQTD

-231 RTALM
+231 RNALM

-277 QSGLVLL
+277 QSALVLV
-284 LTVIPLVLRNLSKKR
+284 LTVLPIVLRNLAKKR
-299 KEQEKYNKVLEET
+299 KEQSEYNDVLKET
-312 IDLEEGVAKA
+312 IDLQKELSKADLKASQEGAKAATKAKTLYDISQDQNRSYEERLAVAK
-322 ELSAEQAASRETSKL
+322 EMQR
-337 RALYEIATDVNRAYK
+337 
-352 ERLDATSA
+352 
-360 LRSLYPDYFANID
+360 LYPDYLGNID
-373 KEKILIGE
+373 AEAIVAGKAAGAYDSLTEALIRKAKAQAYLSRITEIETKKILAEE
-381 AKTAYDLLTE
+381 AHT
-391 SILKRARANAYIKKV
+391 
-406 EEVEAKIVE
+406 
-415 KEEQNRQLFKQE
+415 
-427 PSYFGWLFSGRT
+427 
-439 WGDIWEN
+439 
-446 NSPEEIEK
+446 
-454 INKGYLQ
+454 
-461 GGGGFLSKKIS
+461 KKIAEYENAQKYAFVS
-472 ADNKI
+472 GGTAGASVVVSDYTK
-477 IKVIKKNIGDIKT
+477 DIERENERYAKQMQDFNN
-490 LTETRDEILKLIDPD
+490 LQQELQKRIS
-505 GFSRTGTGG
+505 GFGLLSDSTGSG
-514 KAGGK
+514 AGGK
-519 ETKIGDYFFD
+519 DTKIGDYFFD
-529 LMNEYINAMDD
+529 LMSEYVNAMDD

-590 NAIVVSRAAYMKER
+590 NAIIVSRTAYLKER
-604 AKLIYGDAY
+604 KKLLLTEVPEV
-613 NNLEEKAEKE
+613 NEEFV
-623 ADAYREEESQQL
+623 DEEFV
-635 LALKTQLEQEKALR
+635 ALKTQLEQEKALR

-682 IQYWKDYLQI
+682 IKYWTDYLQV
-692 LKDSGNLSIEEYNRV
+692 LKDSGNLSLEEYNRV
-707 FAKLLSLQGKTETT
+707 IAKLMSLQGKTETT
-721 ATKEQKRKKRK
+721 ATKEQKRKKRR
-732 NYGGIFEFFAAQSDE
+732 NYGGIFEFFAAQSNE

-900 AKIRAEQLANSQ
+900 AKIRAEQLANAQ

-987 GNAFGGNITIPQGAD
+987 GNAFGGNITMPQGAD

>member
-32 AQSEVSIGEIKKKME
+32 TQSEVSIGEIKKKME

-53 TTPSGGGNI
+53 TAPSGGSNI

-88 QLYDEAIKALNKSER
+88 KLYDDAIKALNNSER

-112 TEIERSR
+112 VEIGRSR

-129 YTALKTLVNNMTI
+129 YTALKTLVNNMTTA
-142 SEREQTD
+142 EREQTD

-222 DYIIKVRES
+222 DYIVKVRES

-277 QSGLVLL
+277 QSALVLVM
-284 LTVIPLVLRNLSKKR
+284 TVIPIVLRNLAKKR
-299 KEQEKYNKVLEET
+299 KEQAEYNDVLKET
-312 IDLEEGVAKA
+312 IDLQKELSKADLKASQEGAKA
-322 ELSAEQAASRETSKL
+322 ATKAKTLYNISQDLNRSYEERIASATELKRLYPEYLSNVDAEAIVAGKAAGAYDKLTEALIRRAKAQVYLNKISETEEKKMIAITAKEKALAEAEKKNYDTYIVQSSAGATVARRTEEQARLAKET
-337 RALYEIATDVNRAYK
+337 EINK
-352 ERLDATSA
+352 ITS
-360 LRSLYPDYFANID
+360 
-373 KEKILIGE
+373 E
-381 AKTAYDLLTE
+381 YD
-391 SILKRARANAYIKKV
+391 
-406 EEVEAKIVE
+406 AKI
-415 KEEQNRQLFKQE
+415 KEYDNYMKELESRI
-427 PSYFGWLFSGRT
+427 SGFGLLSDSTGSG
-439 WGDIWEN
+439 
-446 NSPEEIEK
+446 
-454 INKGYLQ
+454 
-461 GGGGFLSKKIS
+461 
-472 ADNKI
+472 
-477 IKVIKKNIGDIKT
+477 
-490 LTETRDEILKLIDPD
+490 
-505 GFSRTGTGG
+505 
-514 KAGGK
+514 AGGK
-519 ETKIGDYFFD
+519 NTKIGDYFFD
-529 LMNEYINAMDD
+529 LMNEYVNAMDD

-569 KQKTANAKERE
+569 KQKTADAKERE
-580 EIDKQLAYIN
+580 EIDKQLTYIN
-590 NAIVVSRAAYMKER
+590 NAIVASRAAYMKER
-604 AKLIYGDAY
+604 KKLLLTEVPEV
-613 NNLEEKAEKE
+613 NEEFV
-623 ADAYREEESQQL
+623 DEEFV
-635 LALKTQLEQEKALR
+635 ALKTQLEQEKALR

-682 IQYWKDYLQI
+682 IQYWKDYLQV
-692 LKDSGNLSIEEYNRV
+692 LKDSGNLTIEEYNKV
-707 FAKLLSLQGKTETT
+707 IAKLMSLQGKTETT
-721 ATKEQKRKKRK
+721 ATKEQKRKKRR
-732 NYGGIFEFFAAQSDE
+732 NYGGIFEYFAAQSDE

-900 AKIRAEQLANSQ
+900 AKIRAEQLANAQ

-1022 NVGGKTIMYYK
+1022 NIGGKTIMYYK

>member
-32 AQSEVSIGEIKKKME
+32 TQSEVSIGEIKKKME

-53 TTPSGGGNI
+53 TAPSGGSNI

-88 QLYDEAIKALNKSER
+88 KLYDDAIKALNNSER

-112 TEIERSR
+112 VEIGRSR

-129 YTALKTLVNNMTI
+129 YTALKTLVNNMTTA
-142 SEREQTD
+142 EREQTD

-277 QSGLVLL
+277 QSALVLVM
-284 LTVIPLVLRNLSKKR
+284 TVIPIVLRNLAKKR
-299 KEQEKYNKVLEET
+299 KEQAEYNDVLKET
-312 IDLEEGVAKA
+312 IDLQKELSKADLKASQEGAKA
-322 ELSAEQAASRETSKL
+322 ATKAKTLYNISQDLNRSYEERIASATELKRLYPEYLSNVDAEAIAAGKAAGAYDKLTEALIRRAKAQVYLNKISETEEKKMIAITAKEKALEEAEKKNYDTYIVQSSAGATVARRTEEQARLAKET
-337 RALYEIATDVNRAYK
+337 EINK
-352 ERLDATSA
+352 ITS
-360 LRSLYPDYFANID
+360 
-373 KEKILIGE
+373 E
-381 AKTAYDLLTE
+381 YD
-391 SILKRARANAYIKKV
+391 
-406 EEVEAKIVE
+406 AKITE
-415 KEEQNRQLFKQE
+415 YDNYMKELESRI
-427 PSYFGWLFSGRT
+427 SGFGLLSDSTGSG
-439 WGDIWEN
+439 
-446 NSPEEIEK
+446 
-454 INKGYLQ
+454 
-461 GGGGFLSKKIS
+461 
-472 ADNKI
+472 
-477 IKVIKKNIGDIKT
+477 
-490 LTETRDEILKLIDPD
+490 
-505 GFSRTGTGG
+505 
-514 KAGGK
+514 AGGK
-519 ETKIGDYFFD
+519 DTKIGDYFFD
-529 LMNEYINAMDD
+529 LMNEYVNAMDD

-569 KQKTANAKERE
+569 KQKTADAKERE
-580 EIDKQLAYIN
+580 EIDKQLTYIN
-590 NAIVVSRAAYMKER
+590 NAIVASRAAYMKER
-604 AKLIYGDAY
+604 KKLLLTEVPEV
-613 NNLEEKAEKE
+613 NEEFV
-623 ADAYREEESQQL
+623 DEEFV
-635 LALKTQLEQEKALR
+635 ALKTQLEQEKALR

-682 IQYWKDYLQI
+682 IQYWKDYLQV
-692 LKDSGNLSIEEYNRV
+692 LKDSGNLTIEEYNKV
-707 FAKLLSLQGKTETT
+707 IAKLMSLQGKTETT
-721 ATKEQKRKKRK
+721 ATKEQKRKKRR
-732 NYGGIFEFFAAQSDE
+732 NYGGIFEYFAAQSDE

-900 AKIRAEQLANSQ
+900 AKIRAEQLANAQ

-1022 NVGGKTIMYYK
+1022 NIGGKTIMYYK

>member
-1 MDNNKIHYSDL
+1 MDDNNKIHYSDL

-53 TTPSGGGNI
+53 TAPSGGGNI

-88 QLYDEAIKALNKSER
+88 KLYDDAIQALNKSER

-231 RTALM
+231 RNALM

-277 QSGLVLL
+277 QSALVLV
-284 LTVIPLVLRNLSKKR
+284 LTVLPIVLRNLAKKR
-299 KEQEKYNKVLEET
+299 KEQSEYNDVLKET
-312 IDLEEGVAKA
+312 IDLQKELSKADLKASQEGAKAATKAKTLYDISQDQNRSYEERLAVAK
-322 ELSAEQAASRETSKL
+322 EMQR
-337 RALYEIATDVNRAYK
+337 
-352 ERLDATSA
+352 
-360 LRSLYPDYFANID
+360 LYPDYLGNID
-373 KEKILIGE
+373 AEAIVAGKAAGAYDKLTEALIRKAKAQAYINKITEIETKRIE
-381 AKTAYDLLTE
+381 AKEAYT
-391 SILKRARANAYIKKV
+391 SQK
-406 EEVEAKIVE
+406 AKLE
-415 KEEQNRQLFKQE
+415 EEQEIARGVMQTSGNASGYIRASKQLEKLDKDYKNLMTSLDTEQAE
-427 PSYFGWLFSGRT
+427 LEKRISGFGLLSDST
-439 WGDIWEN
+439 
-446 NSPEEIEK
+446 
-454 INKGYLQ
+454 
-461 GGGGFLSKKIS
+461 GGG
-472 ADNKI
+472 
-477 IKVIKKNIGDIKT
+477 
-490 LTETRDEILKLIDPD
+490 
-505 GFSRTGTGG
+505 
-514 KAGGK
+514 AGGK
-519 ETKIGDYFFD
+519 DTKIGDYFYD
-529 LMNEYINAMDD
+529 LMSEYVNAMDD

-590 NAIVVSRAAYMKER
+590 NAIIVSRTAYLKER
-604 AKLIYGDAY
+604 KKLLLTEVPEV
-613 NNLEEKAEKE
+613 NEEFV
-623 ADAYREEESQQL
+623 DEEFV
-635 LALKTQLEQEKALR
+635 ALKTQLEQEKALR

-682 IQYWKDYLQI
+682 IKYWTDYLQV
-692 LKDSGNLSIEEYNRV
+692 LKDSGNLSLEEYNRV
-707 FAKLLSLQGKTETT
+707 FAKLLSLQGKTEAT
-721 ATKEQKRKKRK
+721 ATKEQKRKKRR
-732 NYGGIFEFFAAQSDE
+732 NYGGIFEFFAAQSNE

-900 AKIRAEQLANSQ
+900 AKIRAEQLANAQ
-912 TEQYGE
+912 TEQYGD

-987 GNAFGGNITIPQGAD
+987 GNAFGGNITMPQGAD

>member
-32 AQSEVSIGEIKKKME
+32 TQSEVSIGEIKKKME

-53 TTPSGGGNI
+53 TAPSGGSNI

-88 QLYDEAIKALNKSER
+88 KLYDDAIKALNNSER

-112 TEIERSR
+112 VEIGRSR

-129 YTALKTLVNNMTI
+129 YTALKTLVNNMTTA
-142 SEREQTD
+142 EREQTD

-222 DYIIKVRES
+222 DYIVKVRES

-277 QSGLVLL
+277 QSALVLVM
-284 LTVIPLVLRNLSKKR
+284 TVIPIVLRNLAKKR
-299 KEQEKYNKVLEET
+299 KEQAEYNDVLKET
-312 IDLEEGVAKA
+312 IDLQKELSKADLKASQEGAKA
-322 ELSAEQAASRETSKL
+322 ATKAKTLYNISQDLNRSYEERIASATELKRLYPEYLSNVDAEAIAAGKAAGAYDKLTEALIRRAKAQVYLNKISETEEKKMIAITAKEKALAEAEKKNYDTYIVQSSAGATVARRTEEQARLAKET
-337 RALYEIATDVNRAYK
+337 EINK
-352 ERLDATSA
+352 ITS
-360 LRSLYPDYFANID
+360 
-373 KEKILIGE
+373 E
-381 AKTAYDLLTE
+381 YD
-391 SILKRARANAYIKKV
+391 
-406 EEVEAKIVE
+406 AKI
-415 KEEQNRQLFKQE
+415 KEYDNYMKELESRI
-427 PSYFGWLFSGRT
+427 SGFGLLSDSTGSG
-439 WGDIWEN
+439 
-446 NSPEEIEK
+446 
-454 INKGYLQ
+454 
-461 GGGGFLSKKIS
+461 
-472 ADNKI
+472 
-477 IKVIKKNIGDIKT
+477 
-490 LTETRDEILKLIDPD
+490 
-505 GFSRTGTGG
+505 
-514 KAGGK
+514 AGGK
-519 ETKIGDYFFD
+519 NTKIGDYFFD
-529 LMNEYINAMDD
+529 LMNEYVNAMDD

-580 EIDKQLAYIN
+580 EIDKQLTYIN
-590 NAIVVSRAAYMKER
+590 NAIIVSRTAYMKER

-682 IQYWKDYLQI
+682 IQYWKDYLQV
-692 LKDSGNLSIEEYNRV
+692 LKDSGNLTIEEYNKV
-707 FAKLLSLQGKTETT
+707 IAKLMSLQGKTETT
-721 ATKEQKRKKRK
+721 ATKEQKRKKRR
-732 NYGGIFEFFAAQSDE
+732 NYGGIFEYFAAQSDE

-900 AKIRAEQLANSQ
+900 AKIRAEQLANAQ

-1012 LVEQGGQKVV
+1012 LVEQGGQKVI
-1022 NVGGKTIMYYK
+1022 NIGGKTIMYYK

>member
-1 MDNNKIHYSDL
+1 
-12 VSPDVQ
+12 
-18 QGFESWIDQ
+18 
-27 IKQLQ
+27 
-32 AQSEVSIGEIKKKME
+32 
-47 ELRKQM
+47 M
-53 TTPSGGGNI
+53 TT
-62 PKPNTQPVV
+62 
-71 DEIDKLREVYKN
+71 
-83 LKVDV
+83 
-88 QLYDEAIKALNKSER
+88 A
-103 ERKRVLQAN
+103 
-112 TEIERSR
+112 
-119 EDSYDRLSAQ
+119 
-129 YTALKTLVNNMTI
+129 
-142 SEREQTD
+142 EREQTD

-222 DYIIKVRES
+222 DYILKVRES
-231 RTALM
+231 RNALM

-277 QSGLVLL
+277 QSALVLV
-284 LTVIPLVLRNLSKKR
+284 LTVLPIVLRNLAKKR
-299 KEQEKYNKVLEET
+299 NEQSEYNDVLKET
-312 IDLEEGVAKA
+312 IDLQKELSKADLKASQEGAKAATKAKTLYNITQDQNRSYEERLAVAK
-322 ELSAEQAASRETSKL
+322 EMQR
-337 RALYEIATDVNRAYK
+337 
-352 ERLDATSA
+352 
-360 LRSLYPDYFANID
+360 LYPDYLGNID
-373 KEKILIGE
+373 AE
-381 AKTAYDLLTE
+381 AIVAGKAAGAYDKLTE
-391 SILKRARANAYIKKV
+391 SLVRKAKAQAYLSRITEIETKKLEAEAAYTSQKAKL
-406 EEVEAKIVE
+406 EEE
-415 KEEQNRQLFKQE
+415 KEIARGVMQTSGNASGYIRASEKLDTLEKDYKSLMTSLDTEQAELEKRI
-427 PSYFGWLFSGRT
+427 SGFGL
-439 WGDIWEN
+439 
-446 NSPEEIEK
+446 
-454 INKGYLQ
+454 
-461 GGGGFLSKKIS
+461 LS
-472 ADNKI
+472 D
-477 IKVIKKNIGDIKT
+477 
-490 LTETRDEILKLIDPD
+490 
-505 GFSRTGTGG
+505 GTGSG
-514 KAGGK
+514 AGGK
-519 ETKIGDYFFD
+519 DTKIGDYFFD
-529 LMNEYINAMDD
+529 LMSEYVDAMDD

-580 EIDKQLAYIN
+580 EIDKQLTYIN
-590 NAIVVSRAAYMKER
+590 NAIVVSRTAYMKER
-604 AKLIYGDAY
+604 AKLIYGDNY
-613 NNLEEKAEKE
+613 KDLEEKAEKE
-623 ADAYREEESQQL
+623 ADAYREEASQQL
-635 LALKTQLEQEKALR
+635 LALKTQVEQEKALR

-662 SGKDLELLKKNTN
+662 SGKDLEILKKNTN

-682 IQYWKDYLQI
+682 IQYWKDYLQV
-692 LKDSGNLSIEEYNRV
+692 LKDSGNLTLEEYNKV
-707 FAKLLSLQGKTETT
+707 IAKLMSLQGKTETT

-732 NYGGIFEFFAAQSDE
+732 NYGGIFELIAAYSDE
-747 YGEKDANENRK
+747 YGEKDKYENRK

-769 IDKAMLQS
+769 IDKAMLRS

-900 AKIRAEQLANSQ
+900 AKIRAEQLANAQ

-987 GNAFGGNITIPQGAD
+987 GNAFGGNITMPQGAD

>member
-1 MDNNKIHYSDL
+1 MENNPIKYSDL
-12 VSPDVQ
+12 VSSDVQ
-18 QGFESWIDQ
+18 QGFQSWIDQ

-32 AQSEVSIGEIKKKME
+32 AQSEASIDAIKTKME
-47 ELRKQM
+47 GLRKQM
-53 TTPSGGGNI
+53 TAPSGGGNI
-62 PKPNTQPVV
+62 PKPNTKPVV
-71 DEIDKLREVYKN
+71 DEIDKLRKVYKS

-112 TEIERSR
+112 VEIGRTR
-119 EDSYDRLSAQ
+119 EDSYDRLSAK
-129 YTALKTLVNNMTI
+129 YTALKTLVNNMTTA
-142 SEREQTD
+142 EREQTD
-149 AGKKLVENLKDI
+149 AGKNLVENLKNI
-161 YERMNAMQQATGKF
+161 YEQMNAMQQATGKF
-175 QLQVGQYS
+175 QLQVGQYD
-183 KAVSGLNIA
+183 KAVRGLNIS
-192 TTQVLRE
+192 TIQVLRE

-209 FAIAISNNIPILQ
+209 FAIAISNNLPILQ
-222 DYIIKVRES
+222 DYILNIKKS
-231 RTALM
+231 KDAILK
-236 EQIAAAEAA
+236 QIAAAEAA
-245 GEAEKAAALKAE
+245 GEAEKAASLKAKM
-257 AAKYKNLSVTKL
+257 AKDENFNATKL
-269 LVKSIFSW
+269 MVKAIWSW
-277 QSGLVLL
+277 QGALVVL
-284 LTVIPLVLRNLSKKR
+284 LTVLPFVLRYLTKKR
-299 KEQEKYNKVLEET
+299 KEQSEYNDVLKET
-312 IDLEEGVAKA
+312 IDLTEELSKADLKANQEGAKSATKAKTLYNITQDQNRSYEERLAVAKEMQRLYPEYLGNIDA
-322 ELSAEQAASRETSKL
+322 EAIVAGK
-337 RALYEIATDVNRAYK
+337 
-352 ERLDATSA
+352 ATSA
-360 LRSLYPDYFANID
+360 YDSLTDALIRKAKAQAYLSRITEIET
-373 KEKILIGE
+373 KKILAEE
-381 AKTAYDLLTE
+381 AHTKKIAEYENAQKYAFVSGGTAGASVVVSDYTKDIERENERYAKQMQEFNNLQQELQKRISGFGLLSDST
-391 SILKRARANAYIKKV
+391 
-406 EEVEAKIVE
+406 
-415 KEEQNRQLFKQE
+415 
-427 PSYFGWLFSGRT
+427 
-439 WGDIWEN
+439 
-446 NSPEEIEK
+446 
-454 INKGYLQ
+454 
-461 GGGGFLSKKIS
+461 GGG
-472 ADNKI
+472 
-477 IKVIKKNIGDIKT
+477 
-490 LTETRDEILKLIDPD
+490 
-505 GFSRTGTGG
+505 
-514 KAGGK
+514 AGGK
-519 ETKIGDYFFD
+519 DTKIGDYFFD
-529 LMNEYINAMDD
+529 LMSEYVNAMDD

-556 EKKYEDARNELLE
+556 EKKYEDARDELLE

-590 NAIVVSRAAYMKER
+590 NAIIVSRTAYMKER
-604 AKLIYGDAY
+604 EKLLLTEVPEVD
-613 NNLEEKAEKE
+613 EEFV
-623 ADAYREEESQQL
+623 DEEFV
-635 LALKTQLEQEKALR
+635 ALKTQLEQEKALR
-649 DSAIYATYEAQAK
+649 ESAIYATYEAQAK
-662 SGKDLELLKKNTN
+662 TGKDLELLKKNTN

-682 IQYWKDYLQI
+682 IQYWTDYLQI
-692 LKDSGNLSIEEYNRV
+692 LKDSGNLTIEEYNRV
-707 FAKLLSLQGKTETT
+707 IAKLMSLQGKAGTT
-721 ATKEQKRKKRK
+721 ATKEQKRKKRR
-732 NYGGIFEFFAAQSDE
+732 NYGGIFEYFAAQSDE

-900 AKIRAEQLANSQ
+900 AKIRAEQLANAQ
-912 TEQYGE
+912 AEQYGE

-1002 LHKLEKGVSD
+1002 LHKLEKGVSE
-1012 LVEQGGQKVV
+1012 LVEQGGQRVI
-1022 NVGGKTIMYYK
+1022 NVGGKTIVYYK
-1033 NTKKIIRS
+1033 NTKKIIKS

>member
-32 AQSEVSIGEIKKKME
+32 TQSEVSIGEIKKKME

-53 TTPSGGGNI
+53 TAPSGGSNI

-88 QLYDEAIKALNKSER
+88 KLYDDAIKALNNSER

-112 TEIERSR
+112 VEIGRSR

-129 YTALKTLVNNMTI
+129 YTALKTLVNNMTTA
-142 SEREQTD
+142 EREQTD

-277 QSGLVLL
+277 QSALVLV
-284 LTVIPLVLRNLSKKR
+284 LTVIPIVLRNLAKKR
-299 KEQEKYNKVLEET
+299 KEQAEYNDVLKET
-312 IDLEEGVAKA
+312 IDLQKELSKADLKASQEGAKA
-322 ELSAEQAASRETSKL
+322 ATKAKTLYNISQDLNRSYEERIASATELKRLYPEYLSNVDAEAIVAGKAAGAYDKLTEALIRRAKAQVYLNKISETEEKKLIAITAKEKALEEAEKKNYDTYIVQSSAGATVARRTEEQARLAKET
-337 RALYEIATDVNRAYK
+337 EINK
-352 ERLDATSA
+352 ITS
-360 LRSLYPDYFANID
+360 
-373 KEKILIGE
+373 E
-381 AKTAYDLLTE
+381 YD
-391 SILKRARANAYIKKV
+391 
-406 EEVEAKIVE
+406 AKITE
-415 KEEQNRQLFKQE
+415 YDNYMKKLESRI
-427 PSYFGWLFSGRT
+427 SGFGLSSDSTGSG
-439 WGDIWEN
+439 
-446 NSPEEIEK
+446 
-454 INKGYLQ
+454 
-461 GGGGFLSKKIS
+461 
-472 ADNKI
+472 
-477 IKVIKKNIGDIKT
+477 
-490 LTETRDEILKLIDPD
+490 
-505 GFSRTGTGG
+505 
-514 KAGGK
+514 AGGK
-519 ETKIGDYFFD
+519 DTKIGDYFFD
-529 LMNEYINAMDD
+529 LMNEYVNAMDD
-540 GLGKA
+540 GLGKD

-569 KQKTANAKERE
+569 KQKTADAKERE
-580 EIDKQLAYIN
+580 EIDKQLTYIN
-590 NAIVVSRAAYMKER
+590 NAIVASRAAYMKER
-604 AKLIYGDAY
+604 KKLLLTEVPEV
-613 NNLEEKAEKE
+613 NEEFV
-623 ADAYREEESQQL
+623 DEEFV
-635 LALKTQLEQEKALR
+635 ALKTQLKQEKALR

-682 IQYWKDYLQI
+682 IQYWKDYLQV
-692 LKDSGNLSIEEYNRV
+692 LKDSGNLTIEEYNKV
-707 FAKLLSLQGKTETT
+707 IAKLMSLQGKTETT
-721 ATKEQKRKKRK
+721 ATKEQKRKKRR
-732 NYGGIFEFFAAQSDE
+732 NYGGIFEYFAAQSDE

-900 AKIRAEQLANSQ
+900 AKIRAEQLANAQ

-1012 LVEQGGQKVV
+1012 LVEQGGQKVI
-1022 NVGGKTIMYYK
+1022 NIGGKTIMYYK

>member
-32 AQSEVSIGEIKKKME
+32 TQSEVSIGEIKKKME

-53 TTPSGGGNI
+53 TAPSGGSNI

-88 QLYDEAIKALNKSER
+88 KLYDDAIKALNNSER

-112 TEIERSR
+112 VEIGRSR

-129 YTALKTLVNNMTI
+129 YTALKTLVNNMTTA
-142 SEREQTD
+142 EREQTD

-222 DYIIKVRES
+222 DYIVKVRES

-277 QSGLVLL
+277 QSALVLVM
-284 LTVIPLVLRNLSKKR
+284 TVIPIVLRNLAKKR
-299 KEQEKYNKVLEET
+299 KEQSEYNDVLKET
-312 IDLEEGVAKA
+312 IDLQKELSKADLKASQEGAKA
-322 ELSAEQAASRETSKL
+322 ATKAKTLYNISQDLNRSYEERIASATELKRLYPEYLSNVDAEAIVAGKAAGAYDKLTEALIRRAKAQVYLNKISETEEKKMIAITAKEKALAEAEKKNYDTYIVQSSAGATVARRTEEQARLAKET
-337 RALYEIATDVNRAYK
+337 EINK
-352 ERLDATSA
+352 ITS
-360 LRSLYPDYFANID
+360 
-373 KEKILIGE
+373 E
-381 AKTAYDLLTE
+381 YD
-391 SILKRARANAYIKKV
+391 
-406 EEVEAKIVE
+406 AKI
-415 KEEQNRQLFKQE
+415 KEYDNYMKELESRI
-427 PSYFGWLFSGRT
+427 SGFGLSSDSTGSG
-439 WGDIWEN
+439 
-446 NSPEEIEK
+446 
-454 INKGYLQ
+454 
-461 GGGGFLSKKIS
+461 
-472 ADNKI
+472 
-477 IKVIKKNIGDIKT
+477 
-490 LTETRDEILKLIDPD
+490 
-505 GFSRTGTGG
+505 
-514 KAGGK
+514 AGGK
-519 ETKIGDYFFD
+519 NTKIGDYFFD
-529 LMNEYINAMDD
+529 LMNEYVNAMDD

-580 EIDKQLAYIN
+580 EIDKQLTYIN
-590 NAIVVSRAAYMKER
+590 NAIIVSRAAYMKER
-604 AKLIYGDAY
+604 KKLLLTEVPEV
-613 NNLEEKAEKE
+613 NEEFV
-623 ADAYREEESQQL
+623 DEEFV
-635 LALKTQLEQEKALR
+635 ALKTQLEQEKALR

-682 IQYWKDYLQI
+682 IQYWKDYLQV
-692 LKDSGNLSIEEYNRV
+692 LKDSGNLTIEEYNKV
-707 FAKLLSLQGKTETT
+707 IAKLMSLQGKTETT
-721 ATKEQKRKKRK
+721 ATKEQKRKKRR
-732 NYGGIFEFFAAQSDE
+732 NYGGIFEYFAAQSDE

-900 AKIRAEQLANSQ
+900 AKIRAEQLANAQ

-1022 NVGGKTIMYYK
+1022 NIGGKTIMYYK

>member
-32 AQSEVSIGEIKKKME
+32 TQSEVSIGEIKKKME

-53 TTPSGGGNI
+53 TAPSGGSNI

-88 QLYDEAIKALNKSER
+88 KLYDDAIKALNNSER

-112 TEIERSR
+112 VEIGRSR

-129 YTALKTLVNNMTI
+129 YTALKTLVNNMTTA
-142 SEREQTD
+142 EREQTD

-277 QSGLVLL
+277 QSALVLVM
-284 LTVIPLVLRNLSKKR
+284 TVIPIVLRNLAKKR
-299 KEQEKYNKVLEET
+299 KEQAEYNDVLKET
-312 IDLEEGVAKA
+312 IDLQKELSKADLKASQEGAKA
-322 ELSAEQAASRETSKL
+322 ATKAKTLYNISQDLNRSYEERIASATELKRLYPEYLSNVDAEAIVAGKAAGAYDKLTEALIRRAKAQVYLNKISETEEKKMIAITAKEKALAEAEKKNYDTYIVQSSAGATVARRTEEQARLAKET
-337 RALYEIATDVNRAYK
+337 EINK
-352 ERLDATSA
+352 ITS
-360 LRSLYPDYFANID
+360 
-373 KEKILIGE
+373 E
-381 AKTAYDLLTE
+381 YD
-391 SILKRARANAYIKKV
+391 
-406 EEVEAKIVE
+406 AKI
-415 KEEQNRQLFKQE
+415 KEYDNYMKELESRI
-427 PSYFGWLFSGRT
+427 SGFGLSSDSTGSG
-439 WGDIWEN
+439 
-446 NSPEEIEK
+446 
-454 INKGYLQ
+454 
-461 GGGGFLSKKIS
+461 
-472 ADNKI
+472 
-477 IKVIKKNIGDIKT
+477 
-490 LTETRDEILKLIDPD
+490 
-505 GFSRTGTGG
+505 
-514 KAGGK
+514 AGGK
-519 ETKIGDYFFD
+519 NTKIGDYFFD
-529 LMNEYINAMDD
+529 LMNEYVNAMDD

-580 EIDKQLAYIN
+580 EIDKQLTYIN
-590 NAIVVSRAAYMKER
+590 NAIIVSRAAYMKER
-604 AKLIYGDAY
+604 KKLLLTEVPEV
-613 NNLEEKAEKE
+613 NEEFV
-623 ADAYREEESQQL
+623 DEEFV
-635 LALKTQLEQEKALR
+635 ALKTQLEQEKALR

-682 IQYWKDYLQI
+682 IQYWKDYLQV
-692 LKDSGNLSIEEYNRV
+692 LKDSGNLTIEEYNKV
-707 FAKLLSLQGKTETT
+707 IAKLMSLQGKTETT
-721 ATKEQKRKKRK
+721 ATKEQKRKKRR
-732 NYGGIFEFFAAQSDE
+732 NYGGIFEYFAAQSDE

-900 AKIRAEQLANSQ
+900 AKIRAEQLANAQ

-1012 LVEQGGQKVV
+1012 LVEQGGQKVI
-1022 NVGGKTIMYYK
+1022 NIGGKTIMYYK

>member
-32 AQSEVSIGEIKKKME
+32 TQSEVSIGEIKKKME

-53 TTPSGGGNI
+53 TAPSGGSNI

-88 QLYDEAIKALNKSER
+88 KLYDDAIKALNNSER

-112 TEIERSR
+112 VEIGRSR

-129 YTALKTLVNNMTI
+129 YTALKTLVNNMTTA
-142 SEREQTD
+142 EREQTD

-277 QSGLVLL
+277 QSALVLVM
-284 LTVIPLVLRNLSKKR
+284 TVIPIVLRNLAKKR
-299 KEQEKYNKVLEET
+299 KEQAEYNDVLKET
-312 IDLEEGVAKA
+312 IDLQKELSKADLKASQEGAKA
-322 ELSAEQAASRETSKL
+322 ATKAKTLYNISQDLNRSYEERIASATELKRLYPEYLSNVDAEAIVAGKAAGAYDKLTEALIRRAKAQVYLNKISETEEKKMIAITAKEKALEEAEKKNYDTYIVQSSAGATVARRTEEQARLAKET
-337 RALYEIATDVNRAYK
+337 EINK
-352 ERLDATSA
+352 ITS
-360 LRSLYPDYFANID
+360 
-373 KEKILIGE
+373 E
-381 AKTAYDLLTE
+381 YD
-391 SILKRARANAYIKKV
+391 
-406 EEVEAKIVE
+406 AKI
-415 KEEQNRQLFKQE
+415 KEYDNYMKELESRI
-427 PSYFGWLFSGRT
+427 SGFGLSSDSTGSG
-439 WGDIWEN
+439 
-446 NSPEEIEK
+446 
-454 INKGYLQ
+454 
-461 GGGGFLSKKIS
+461 
-472 ADNKI
+472 
-477 IKVIKKNIGDIKT
+477 
-490 LTETRDEILKLIDPD
+490 
-505 GFSRTGTGG
+505 
-514 KAGGK
+514 AGGK
-519 ETKIGDYFFD
+519 DTKIGDYFFD
-529 LMNEYINAMDD
+529 LMNEYVNAMDD

-580 EIDKQLAYIN
+580 EIDKQLTYIN
-590 NAIVVSRAAYMKER
+590 NAIVASRAAYMKER
-604 AKLIYGDAY
+604 KKLLLTEVPEV
-613 NNLEEKAEKE
+613 NEEFV
-623 ADAYREEESQQL
+623 DEEFV
-635 LALKTQLEQEKALR
+635 ALKTQLEQEKALR

-682 IQYWKDYLQI
+682 IQYWKDYLQV
-692 LKDSGNLSIEEYNRV
+692 LKDSGNLTIEEYNKV
-707 FAKLLSLQGKTETT
+707 IAKLMSLQGKTETT
-721 ATKEQKRKKRK
+721 ATKEQKRKKRR
-732 NYGGIFEFFAAQSDE
+732 NYGGIFEYFAAQSDE

-900 AKIRAEQLANSQ
+900 AKIRAEQLANAQ

-1012 LVEQGGQKVV
+1012 LVEQGGQKVI
-1022 NVGGKTIMYYK
+1022 NIGGKTIMYYK

>member
-1 MDNNKIHYSDL
+1 MDENNKIHYSDL

-32 AQSEVSIGEIKKKME
+32 TQSEVSIGEIKKKME

-53 TTPSGGGNI
+53 TAPGGGGNI

-88 QLYDEAIKALNKSER
+88 QLYDDAIKALNKSER

-112 TEIERSR
+112 VEIGRSR

-129 YTALKTLVNNMTI
+129 YTALKTLVNNMTTA
-142 SEREQTD
+142 EREQTD

-209 FAIAISNNIPILQ
+209 FAIALSNNIPILQ

-277 QSGLVLL
+277 QSALVLV
-284 LTVIPLVLRNLSKKR
+284 LTVLPIVLRNLAKKR
-299 KEQEKYNKVLEET
+299 KEQSEYNDVLKET
-312 IDLEEGVAKA
+312 IDLQKELSKADLKASQEGAKAATKAKTLYDISQDQNRSYEERLAVAKEMQRLYPEYLGNIDA
-322 ELSAEQAASRETSKL
+322 EAIVAGK
-337 RALYEIATDVNRAYK
+337 
-352 ERLDATSA
+352 ATSA
-360 LRSLYPDYFANID
+360 YDSLTDALIRKAKAQAYLSRITEIET
-373 KEKILIGE
+373 KKILAEE
-381 AKTAYDLLTE
+381 AHT
-391 SILKRARANAYIKKV
+391 
-406 EEVEAKIVE
+406 
-415 KEEQNRQLFKQE
+415 
-427 PSYFGWLFSGRT
+427 
-439 WGDIWEN
+439 
-446 NSPEEIEK
+446 
-454 INKGYLQ
+454 
-461 GGGGFLSKKIS
+461 KKITEYENAQKYAFVS
-472 ADNKI
+472 GGTAGASVVVSDYTKDIERENERYAKQMQEFNKLQEELQKRISGFGLLSDN
-477 IKVIKKNIGDIKT
+477 
-490 LTETRDEILKLIDPD
+490 
-505 GFSRTGTGG
+505 TGSG
-514 KAGGK
+514 AGGK
-519 ETKIGDYFFD
+519 DTKIGDYFFD
-529 LMNEYINAMDD
+529 LMNEYVNAMDE

-580 EIDKQLAYIN
+580 EIDKQLTYIN

-604 AKLIYGDAY
+604 KKLIYGDAY
-613 NNLEEKAEKE
+613 KDLEETAEKE
-623 ADAYREEESQQL
+623 AEAYREEASLQL
-635 LALKTQLEQEKALR
+635 LALKKQVEQEKALR
-649 DSAIYATYEAQAK
+649 DNAIYANYEAQMK
-662 SGKDLELLKKNTN
+662 TGKDLELLKKNTQ

-682 IQYWKDYLQI
+682 IQYWMDYLKI
-692 LKDSGNLSIEEYNRV
+692 LKDSGNLTIEEYNRV
-707 FAKLLSLQGKTETT
+707 FAKLMSLQGKTGTT
-721 ATKEQKRKKRK
+721 ATKEQKRKRRR
-732 NYGGIFEFFAAQSDE
+732 NYGGIFEYFAAQSDE

-900 AKIRAEQLANSQ
+900 AKIRAEQLANAQ

-987 GNAFGGNITIPQGAD
+987 GNAFGGNITMPQGAD

>member
-32 AQSEVSIGEIKKKME
+32 TQSEVSIGEIKKKME

-53 TTPSGGGNI
+53 TAPSGGSNI

-88 QLYDEAIKALNKSER
+88 KLYDDAIKALNNSER

-112 TEIERSR
+112 VEIGRSR

-129 YTALKTLVNNMTI
+129 YTALKTLVNNMTTA
-142 SEREQTD
+142 EREQTD

-277 QSGLVLL
+277 QSALVLVM
-284 LTVIPLVLRNLSKKR
+284 TVIPIVLRNLAKKR
-299 KEQEKYNKVLEET
+299 KEQAEYNDILKET
-312 IDLEEGVAKA
+312 IDLQKELSKADLKASQEGAKAATKAKTLYNISQDLNRSYEERLAVAK
-322 ELSAEQAASRETSKL
+322 EMQR
-337 RALYEIATDVNRAYK
+337 
-352 ERLDATSA
+352 
-360 LRSLYPDYFANID
+360 LYPDYLGNID
-373 KEKILIGE
+373 AEAIVAGKATSAYDSLTDALIRKAKAQAYLSRITEIETKKILAEE
-381 AKTAYDLLTE
+381 AHT
-391 SILKRARANAYIKKV
+391 
-406 EEVEAKIVE
+406 
-415 KEEQNRQLFKQE
+415 
-427 PSYFGWLFSGRT
+427 
-439 WGDIWEN
+439 
-446 NSPEEIEK
+446 
-454 INKGYLQ
+454 
-461 GGGGFLSKKIS
+461 KKIAEYENAQKYAFVS
-472 ADNKI
+472 GGTAGASVVVSDYTKDIERENERYAKQMQEFNKLQEELQKRI
-477 IKVIKKNIGDIKT
+477 S
-490 LTETRDEILKLIDPD
+490 
-505 GFSRTGTGG
+505 GFGLLSDSTGSG
-514 KAGGK
+514 AGGK
-519 ETKIGDYFFD
+519 DTKIGDYFFD
-529 LMNEYINAMDD
+529 LMNEYVNAMDD

-569 KQKTANAKERE
+569 KQKTADAKERE
-580 EIDKQLAYIN
+580 EIDKQLTYIN
-590 NAIVVSRAAYMKER
+590 NAIVASRAAYMKER
-604 AKLIYGDAY
+604 KKLLLTEVPEV
-613 NNLEEKAEKE
+613 NEEFV
-623 ADAYREEESQQL
+623 DEEFV
-635 LALKTQLEQEKALR
+635 ALKTQLEQEKALR

-682 IQYWKDYLQI
+682 IQYWKDYLQV
-692 LKDSGNLSIEEYNRV
+692 LKDSGNLTIEEYNKV
-707 FAKLLSLQGKTETT
+707 IAKLMSLQGKTETT
-721 ATKEQKRKKRK
+721 ATKEQKRKKRR
-732 NYGGIFEFFAAQSDE
+732 NYGGIFEYFAAQSDE

-900 AKIRAEQLANSQ
+900 AKIRAEQLANAQ

-1022 NVGGKTIMYYK
+1022 NIGGKTIMYYK

>member
-1 MDNNKIHYSDL
+1 MDENNKIHYSDL

-47 ELRKQM
+47 DLRKQM
-53 TTPSGGGNI
+53 TAPSGGGNI
-62 PKPNTQPVV
+62 PKPNTKEVT

-83 LKVDV
+83 LQVDV
-88 QLYDEAIKALNKSER
+88 KLYDDAIKALNKSER

-222 DYIIKVRES
+222 DYILKVRES
-231 RTALM
+231 RNALM

-277 QSGLVLL
+277 QSALVLV
-284 LTVIPLVLRNLSKKR
+284 LTVLPIVLRNLAKKR
-299 KEQEKYNKVLEET
+299 KEQSEYNDVLKET
-312 IDLEEGVAKA
+312 IDLQQELSKADLKASQEGAKAATKAKTLYNISQDQNRSYEERLAVAK
-322 ELSAEQAASRETSKL
+322 EMQR
-337 RALYEIATDVNRAYK
+337 
-352 ERLDATSA
+352 
-360 LRSLYPDYFANID
+360 LYPDYLGNID
-373 KEKILIGE
+373 AEAIVAGKATSAYDRLTDALIRKAKAQAYINKITEIETKRLE
-381 AKTAYDLLTE
+381 AKAAYT
-391 SILKRARANAYIKKV
+391 SQK
-406 EEVEAKIVE
+406 AKLE
-415 KEEQNRQLFKQE
+415 EEQEIARGVMQT
-427 PSYFGWLFSGRT
+427 SG
-439 WGDIWEN
+439 N
-446 NSPEEIEK
+446 AS
-454 INKGYLQ
+454 GYIRA
-461 GGGGFLSKKIS
+461 SKKLDTLEKDYKNLMTSLDTEQAELEKRIS
-472 ADNKI
+472 
-477 IKVIKKNIGDIKT
+477 
-490 LTETRDEILKLIDPD
+490 
-505 GFSRTGTGG
+505 GFGLLSDSTGSG
-514 KAGGK
+514 AGGK
-519 ETKIGDYFFD
+519 GTKIGDYFFD
-529 LMNEYINAMDD
+529 LMSEYVNAMDE

-580 EIDKQLAYIN
+580 EIDKQLTYIN
-590 NAIVVSRAAYMKER
+590 NAIVASRAAYMKER
-604 AKLIYGDAY
+604 KKLLLTEVPEV
-613 NNLEEKAEKE
+613 NEEFV
-623 ADAYREEESQQL
+623 DEEFV
-635 LALKTQLEQEKALR
+635 ALKTQLEQDKALR

-682 IQYWKDYLQI
+682 IKYWTDYLQI
-692 LKDSGNLSIEEYNRV
+692 LKDSGNLTIEEYNKV

-721 ATKEQKRKKRK
+721 STKEQKRKKRK
-732 NYGGIFEFFAAQSDE
+732 NYGGIFELIAAYSDE
-747 YGEKDANENRK
+747 YGEKDKNENRK

-769 IDKAMLQS
+769 IDKAMLRS

-900 AKIRAEQLANSQ
+900 AKIRAEQLANAQ

-987 GNAFGGNITIPQGAD
+987 GNAFGGNITMPQGAD

>member
-32 AQSEVSIGEIKKKME
+32 TQSEVSIGEIKKKME

-53 TTPSGGGNI
+53 TAPSGGSNI

-88 QLYDEAIKALNKSER
+88 KLYDDAIKALNNSER

-112 TEIERSR
+112 VEIGRSR

-129 YTALKTLVNNMTI
+129 YTALKTLVNNMTTA
-142 SEREQTD
+142 EREQTD

-222 DYIIKVRES
+222 DYIVKVRES

-277 QSGLVLL
+277 QSALVLVM
-284 LTVIPLVLRNLSKKR
+284 TVIPIVLRNLAKKR
-299 KEQEKYNKVLEET
+299 KEQAEYNDVLKET
-312 IDLEEGVAKA
+312 IDLQKELSKADLKASQEGAKA
-322 ELSAEQAASRETSKL
+322 ATKAKTLYNISQDLNRSYEERIASATELKRLYPEYLSNVDAEAIVAGKAAGAYDKLTEALIRRAKAQVYLNKISETEEKKMIAITAKEKALAEAEKKNYDTYIVQSSAGATVARRTEEQARLAKET
-337 RALYEIATDVNRAYK
+337 EINK
-352 ERLDATSA
+352 ITS
-360 LRSLYPDYFANID
+360 
-373 KEKILIGE
+373 E
-381 AKTAYDLLTE
+381 YD
-391 SILKRARANAYIKKV
+391 
-406 EEVEAKIVE
+406 AKI
-415 KEEQNRQLFKQE
+415 KEYDNYMKELESRI
-427 PSYFGWLFSGRT
+427 SGFGLSSDSTGSG
-439 WGDIWEN
+439 
-446 NSPEEIEK
+446 
-454 INKGYLQ
+454 
-461 GGGGFLSKKIS
+461 
-472 ADNKI
+472 
-477 IKVIKKNIGDIKT
+477 
-490 LTETRDEILKLIDPD
+490 
-505 GFSRTGTGG
+505 
-514 KAGGK
+514 AGGK
-519 ETKIGDYFFD
+519 NTKIGDYFFD
-529 LMNEYINAMDD
+529 LMNEYVNAMDD

-580 EIDKQLAYIN
+580 EIDKQLTYIN
-590 NAIVVSRAAYMKER
+590 NAIIVSRAAYMKER
-604 AKLIYGDAY
+604 KKLLLTEVPEV
-613 NNLEEKAEKE
+613 NEEFV
-623 ADAYREEESQQL
+623 DEEFV
-635 LALKTQLEQEKALR
+635 ALKTQLEQEKALR

-682 IQYWKDYLQI
+682 IQYWKDYLQV
-692 LKDSGNLSIEEYNRV
+692 LKDSGNLTIEEYNKV
-707 FAKLLSLQGKTETT
+707 IAKLMSLQGKTETT
-721 ATKEQKRKKRK
+721 ATKEQKRKKRR
-732 NYGGIFEFFAAQSDE
+732 NYGGIFEYFAAQSDE

-900 AKIRAEQLANSQ
+900 AKIRAEQLANAQ

-1022 NVGGKTIMYYK
+1022 NIGGKTIMYYK

>member
-1 MDNNKIHYSDL
+1 MENNPIKYSDL

-18 QGFESWIDQ
+18 QGFQGWIDQ

-32 AQSEVSIGEIKKKME
+32 AQSEASIDAIKTKME
-47 ELRKQM
+47 GLRKQM
-53 TTPSGGGNI
+53 TSPSGGGNI
-62 PKPNTQPVV
+62 PKPNTKEVT

-88 QLYDEAIKALNKSER
+88 QLYDDAIQALNKSER

-112 TEIERSR
+112 VEIGRTR

-129 YTALKTLVNNMTI
+129 YTALKTLVNNMTTA
-142 SEREQTD
+142 EREQTD
-149 AGKKLVENLKDI
+149 AGKKLVENLKNI
-161 YERMNAMQQATGKF
+161 YEQMDALQKTTGKY
-175 QLQVGQYS
+175 QLSVGKYEN
-183 KAVSGLNIA
+183 AVKGLNIA
-192 TTQVLRE
+192 TTQVIRE

-222 DYIIKVRES
+222 DYILKVKES
-231 RTALM
+231 KAALLAKM
-236 EQIAAAEAA
+236 AAAKEA
-245 GEAEKAAALKAE
+245 GDVEAEAALKAKLAE
-257 AAKYKNLSVTKL
+257 NENLSVTKL

-277 QSGLVLL
+277 QSALVLV
-284 LTVIPLVLRNLSKKR
+284 LTVLPLFLRNLAKKR
-299 KEQEKYNKVLEET
+299 KEQSEYNDVLKET
-312 IDLEEGVAKA
+312 IDLTEELRKADLKASQSAGSATTKAKTLYA
-322 ELSAEQAASRETSKL
+322 ISQDLNRSYEERIAAATELK
-337 RALYEIATDVNRAYK
+337 K
-352 ERLDATSA
+352 
-360 LRSLYPDYFANID
+360 LYPEYLDNID
-373 KEKILIGE
+373 AE
-381 AKTAYDLLTE
+381 AIVAGKAAGAYDKLTE
-391 SILKRARANAYIKKV
+391 SLVRRAKAQSYLEGLTDLEKKRLQAEFGLDEAQTKLDEFRKRNAMYLDPKSKAFDITGQAQATEAKLAKQVTDWQKKV
-406 EEVEAKIVE
+406 DEYKALQGKIVE
-415 KEEQNRQLFKQE
+415 K
-427 PSYFGWLFSGRT
+427 
-439 WGDIWEN
+439 I
-446 NSPEEIEK
+446 
-454 INKGYLQ
+454 
-461 GGGGFLSKKIS
+461 
-472 ADNKI
+472 
-477 IKVIKKNIGDIKT
+477 
-490 LTETRDEILKLIDPD
+490 D
-505 GFSRTGTGG
+505 GFGLITDDKSGKGG
-514 KAGGK
+514 AGSK
-519 ETKIGDYFFD
+519 DTKIGDYFFD
-529 LMNEYINAMDD
+529 LMSEYVNAMDD
-540 GLGKA
+540 GLSKA

-580 EIDKQLAYIN
+580 EIDKQLVYIN
-590 NAIVVSRAAYMKER
+590 NAIVASRTAYMKER
-604 AKLIYGDAY
+604 EKLLLTEVPEVD
-613 NNLEEKAEKE
+613 EEFV
-623 ADAYREEESQQL
+623 DEEFV
-635 LALKTQLEQEKALR
+635 ALKTQLEQEKALR
-649 DSAIYATYEAQAK
+649 ESAIYATYEAQAK

-682 IQYWKDYLQI
+682 IQYWTDYLQV
-692 LKDSGNLSIEEYNRV
+692 LKDSGNLTIEEYNRV
-707 FAKLLSLQGKTETT
+707 IAKLMSLQGKAGTT
-721 ATKEQKRKKRK
+721 ATKEQKRKKRR
-732 NYGGIFEFFAAQSDE
+732 NYGGIFEYFAAQSDE

-900 AKIRAEQLANSQ
+900 AKIRAEQLANAQ

-1002 LHKLEKGVSD
+1002 LHKLEKGVSE
-1012 LVEQGGQKVV
+1012 LVEQGGQRVI
-1022 NVGGKTIMYYK
+1022 NVGGKTIVYYK
-1033 NTKKIIRS
+1033 NTKKIIKS

>member
-1 MDNNKIHYSDL
+1 MDENNKIKYSDL
-12 VSPDVQ
+12 VSSDVQ
-18 QGFESWIDQ
+18 QGFSDWIDQ
-27 IKQLQ
+27 MKQLQ
-32 AQSEVSIGEIKKKME
+32 ERSEASIDAIKTKME
-47 ELRKQM
+47 GLRKQM
-53 TTPSGGGNI
+53 TAPSGGGNI
-62 PKPNTQPVV
+62 PKPNTKEVT
-71 DEIDKLREVYKN
+71 DEIDKLRKVYEN

-88 QLYDEAIKALNKSER
+88 QLYDEAIKALNNSDR

-119 EDSYDRLSAQ
+119 ENSYDRLSAQ
-129 YTALKTLVNNMTI
+129 YTALKTLVNNMTTA
-142 SEREQTD
+142 EREQTD
-149 AGKKLVENLKDI
+149 AGKNLVENLKNI
-161 YERMNAMQQATGKF
+161 YEQMNAMQQATGKF

-277 QSGLVLL
+277 QSALVLV
-284 LTVIPLVLRNLSKKR
+284 LTVLPIVLRNLAKKR
-299 KEQEKYNKVLEET
+299 KEQSEYNDVLKET
-312 IDLEEGVAKA
+312 IDLQEELSKADLKASQEGAKEATKAKTLYNITQDQNRSYEERLAVAK
-322 ELSAEQAASRETSKL
+322 EMQR
-337 RALYEIATDVNRAYK
+337 
-352 ERLDATSA
+352 
-360 LRSLYPDYFANID
+360 LYPDYLGNIEAEAIVAGKATSAYD
-373 KEKILIGE
+373 SLTNALIRKAKEQAYLSRITEIETKKILAEE
-381 AKTAYDLLTE
+381 AHT
-391 SILKRARANAYIKKV
+391 
-406 EEVEAKIVE
+406 
-415 KEEQNRQLFKQE
+415 
-427 PSYFGWLFSGRT
+427 
-439 WGDIWEN
+439 
-446 NSPEEIEK
+446 
-454 INKGYLQ
+454 
-461 GGGGFLSKKIS
+461 KKIAEYENAPKYAFVS
-472 ADNKI
+472 GGTAGASVVVSDYTKDIERENERYEKQMQEFNKLQEELQKRI
-477 IKVIKKNIGDIKT
+477 S
-490 LTETRDEILKLIDPD
+490 
-505 GFSRTGTGG
+505 GFGLLSDSKGSG
-514 KAGGK
+514 AGGK
-519 ETKIGDYFFD
+519 DTKIGDYFFD
-529 LMNEYINAMDD
+529 LMSEYVNAMDD

-590 NAIVVSRAAYMKER
+590 NAIIASRTAYMKER
-604 AKLIYGDAY
+604 EKLLLTEVPEVD
-613 NNLEEKAEKE
+613 EEFV
-623 ADAYREEESQQL
+623 DEEFV
-635 LALKTQLEQEKALR
+635 ALKTQLEQEKALR
-649 DSAIYATYEAQAK
+649 ESAIYATYEAQAK

-682 IQYWKDYLQI
+682 IKYWTDYLQI
-692 LKDSGNLSIEEYNRV
+692 LKDSGNLTIEEYNKV
-707 FAKLLSLQGKTETT
+707 IAKLMSLQGKTETT
-721 ATKEQKRKKRK
+721 STKEQKRKKRK
-732 NYGGIFEFFAAQSDE
+732 NYGGIFELIAAYSDE
-747 YGEKDANENRK
+747 YGEKDKNENRK
-758 VQDKYIDYFKN
+758 VQDKYLDYFKN
-769 IDKAMLQS
+769 IDKAMLRS

-813 LEARANGFANNVS
+813 LEARANGYANNVS

-900 AKIRAEQLANSQ
+900 AKIRAEQLANAQ

-1002 LHKLEKGVSD
+1002 LHKLEKGVSE
-1012 LVEQGGQKVV
+1012 LVEQGGQRVI
-1022 NVGGKTIMYYK
+1022 NVGGKTIVYYK
-1033 NTKKIIRS
+1033 NTKKIIKS

>member
-32 AQSEVSIGEIKKKME
+32 TQSEVSIGEIKKKME

-53 TTPSGGGNI
+53 TAPSGGSNI

-88 QLYDEAIKALNKSER
+88 KLYDDAIKALNNSER

-112 TEIERSR
+112 VEIGRSR

-129 YTALKTLVNNMTI
+129 YTALKTLVNNMTTA
-142 SEREQTD
+142 EREQTD

-277 QSGLVLL
+277 QSALVLVM
-284 LTVIPLVLRNLSKKR
+284 TVLPIVLRNLAKKR
-299 KEQEKYNKVLEET
+299 KEQAEYNDVLKET
-312 IDLEEGVAKA
+312 IDLQKELSKADLKASQEGAKA
-322 ELSAEQAASRETSKL
+322 ATKAKTLYNISQDLNRSYEERIASATELKRLYPEYLSNVDAEAIVAGKAAGAYDKLTEALIRRAKAQVYLNKISETEEKKMIAITAKEKALAEAEKKNYDTYIVQSSAGATVARRTEEQARLAKET
-337 RALYEIATDVNRAYK
+337 EINK
-352 ERLDATSA
+352 ITS
-360 LRSLYPDYFANID
+360 
-373 KEKILIGE
+373 E
-381 AKTAYDLLTE
+381 YD
-391 SILKRARANAYIKKV
+391 
-406 EEVEAKIVE
+406 AKI
-415 KEEQNRQLFKQE
+415 KEYDNYMKELESRI
-427 PSYFGWLFSGRT
+427 SGFGLLSDSTGSG
-439 WGDIWEN
+439 
-446 NSPEEIEK
+446 
-454 INKGYLQ
+454 
-461 GGGGFLSKKIS
+461 
-472 ADNKI
+472 
-477 IKVIKKNIGDIKT
+477 
-490 LTETRDEILKLIDPD
+490 
-505 GFSRTGTGG
+505 
-514 KAGGK
+514 AGGK
-519 ETKIGDYFFD
+519 DTKIGDYFFD
-529 LMNEYINAMDD
+529 LMNEYVNAMDD

-580 EIDKQLAYIN
+580 EIDKQLTYIN
-590 NAIVVSRAAYMKER
+590 NAIIVSRTAYMKER

-682 IQYWKDYLQI
+682 IQYWKDYLQV
-692 LKDSGNLSIEEYNRV
+692 LKDSGNLTIEEYNKV
-707 FAKLLSLQGKTETT
+707 IAKLMSLQGKTETT
-721 ATKEQKRKKRK
+721 ATKEQKRKKRR
-732 NYGGIFEFFAAQSDE
+732 NYGGIFEYFAAQSDE

-900 AKIRAEQLANSQ
+900 AKIRAEQLANAQ

-1022 NVGGKTIMYYK
+1022 NIGGKTIMYYK

>member
-32 AQSEVSIGEIKKKME
+32 TQSEVSIGEIKKKME

-53 TTPSGGGNI
+53 TAPSGGSNI

-88 QLYDEAIKALNKSER
+88 KLYDDAIKALNNSER

-112 TEIERSR
+112 VEIGRSR

-129 YTALKTLVNNMTI
+129 YTALKTLVNNMTTA
-142 SEREQTD
+142 EREQTD

-277 QSGLVLL
+277 QSALVLV
-284 LTVIPLVLRNLSKKR
+284 LTVIPIVLRNLAKKR
-299 KEQEKYNKVLEET
+299 KEQAEYNDVLKET
-312 IDLEEGVAKA
+312 IDLQKELSKADLKASQEGAKA
-322 ELSAEQAASRETSKL
+322 ATKAKTLYNISQDLNRSYEERIASATELKRLYPEYLSNVDAEAIAAGKAAGAYDKLTEALIRRAKAQVYLNKISETEEKKMIAITAKEKALAEAEKKNYDTYIVQSSAGATVARRTEEQARLAKET
-337 RALYEIATDVNRAYK
+337 EINK
-352 ERLDATSA
+352 ITS
-360 LRSLYPDYFANID
+360 
-373 KEKILIGE
+373 E
-381 AKTAYDLLTE
+381 YD
-391 SILKRARANAYIKKV
+391 
-406 EEVEAKIVE
+406 AKI
-415 KEEQNRQLFKQE
+415 KEYDNYMKELESRI
-427 PSYFGWLFSGRT
+427 SGFGLSSDSTGSG
-439 WGDIWEN
+439 
-446 NSPEEIEK
+446 
-454 INKGYLQ
+454 
-461 GGGGFLSKKIS
+461 
-472 ADNKI
+472 
-477 IKVIKKNIGDIKT
+477 
-490 LTETRDEILKLIDPD
+490 
-505 GFSRTGTGG
+505 
-514 KAGGK
+514 AGGK
-519 ETKIGDYFFD
+519 DTKIGDYFFD
-529 LMNEYINAMDD
+529 LMNEYVNAMDD

-580 EIDKQLAYIN
+580 EIDKQLTYIN
-590 NAIVVSRAAYMKER
+590 NAIVASRAAYMKER
-604 AKLIYGDAY
+604 KKLLLTEVPEV
-613 NNLEEKAEKE
+613 NEEFV
-623 ADAYREEESQQL
+623 DEEFV
-635 LALKTQLEQEKALR
+635 ALKTQLEQEKALR

-682 IQYWKDYLQI
+682 IQYWKDYLQV
-692 LKDSGNLSIEEYNRV
+692 LKDSGNLTIEEYNKV
-707 FAKLLSLQGKTETT
+707 IAKLMSLQGKTETT
-721 ATKEQKRKKRK
+721 ATKEQKRKKRR
-732 NYGGIFEFFAAQSDE
+732 NYGGIFEYFAAQSDE

-900 AKIRAEQLANSQ
+900 AKIRAEQLANAQ

-1022 NVGGKTIMYYK
+1022 NIGGKTIMYYK

>member
-53 TTPSGGGNI
+53 TAPGGGGNI

-88 QLYDEAIKALNKSER
+88 QLYDDAIQALNKSER

-129 YTALKTLVNNMTI
+129 YTALKTLVNNMTTA
-142 SEREQTD
+142 EREQTD

-222 DYIIKVRES
+222 DYILKVRES

-277 QSGLVLL
+277 QSALVLV
-284 LTVIPLVLRNLSKKR
+284 LTVLPIVLRNLAKKR
-299 KEQEKYNKVLEET
+299 KEQSEYNDVLKET
-312 IDLEEGVAKA
+312 IDLQKELSKADLKASQEGAKAATKAKTLYDISQDQNRSYEERLAVAK
-322 ELSAEQAASRETSKL
+322 EMQR
-337 RALYEIATDVNRAYK
+337 
-352 ERLDATSA
+352 
-360 LRSLYPDYFANID
+360 LYPDYLGNID
-373 KEKILIGE
+373 AE
-381 AKTAYDLLTE
+381 AIVAGKASSAYDKLTE
-391 SILKRARANAYIKKV
+391 SLIRKAKAQAYLSRI
-406 EEVEAKIVE
+406 
-415 KEEQNRQLFKQE
+415 
-427 PSYFGWLFSGRT
+427 T
-439 WGDIWEN
+439 
-446 NSPEEIEK
+446 EIETKK
-454 INKGYLQ
+454 ILAEEAHTKKITEYENAQKYAFVSGGTAGASVVVSDYTKDIERENERYSKQMQEFNKLQ
-461 GGGGFLSKKIS
+461 EELQKRISGFGLLSDSTGGG
-472 ADNKI
+472 
-477 IKVIKKNIGDIKT
+477 
-490 LTETRDEILKLIDPD
+490 
-505 GFSRTGTGG
+505 
-514 KAGGK
+514 AGGK
-519 ETKIGDYFFD
+519 DTKIGDYFFD
-529 LMNEYINAMDD
+529 LMSEYVNAMDE

-590 NAIVVSRAAYMKER
+590 NAIVVSRTAYLKER
-604 AKLIYGDAY
+604 EKLLLTEVPEVD
-613 NNLEEKAEKE
+613 EEFV
-623 ADAYREEESQQL
+623 DEEFV
-635 LALKTQLEQEKALR
+635 ALKTQLEQEKALR

-682 IQYWKDYLQI
+682 IQYWKDYLQL
-692 LKDSGNLSIEEYNRV
+692 LKDSGNLTLEGYNKV
-707 FAKLLSLQGKTETT
+707 ISKLMSLQGKTEVT

-732 NYGGIFEFFAAQSDE
+732 NYGGIFELIAAYSDE
-747 YGEKDANENRK
+747 YGEKDKNENRK

-769 IDKAMLQS
+769 IDKAMLKS

-900 AKIRAEQLANSQ
+900 AKIRAEQLANAQ

>member
-32 AQSEVSIGEIKKKME
+32 TQSEVSIGEIKKKME

-53 TTPSGGGNI
+53 TAPSGGSNI

-88 QLYDEAIKALNKSER
+88 KLYDDAIKALNNSER

-112 TEIERSR
+112 VEIGRSR

-129 YTALKTLVNNMTI
+129 YTALKTLVNNMTTA
-142 SEREQTD
+142 EREQTD

-277 QSGLVLL
+277 QSALVLVM
-284 LTVIPLVLRNLSKKR
+284 TVIPIVLRNLAKKR
-299 KEQEKYNKVLEET
+299 KEQAEYNDVLKET
-312 IDLEEGVAKA
+312 IDLQKELSKADLKASQEGAKA
-322 ELSAEQAASRETSKL
+322 ATKAKTLYNISQDLNRSYEERIASATELKRLYPEYLSNVDAEAIVAGKAAGAYDKLTEALIRRAKAQVYLNKISETEEKKMIAITAKEKALEEAEKKNYDTYIVQSSAGATVARRTEEQARLAKET
-337 RALYEIATDVNRAYK
+337 EINK
-352 ERLDATSA
+352 ITS
-360 LRSLYPDYFANID
+360 
-373 KEKILIGE
+373 E
-381 AKTAYDLLTE
+381 YD
-391 SILKRARANAYIKKV
+391 
-406 EEVEAKIVE
+406 AKI
-415 KEEQNRQLFKQE
+415 KEYDNYMKELESRI
-427 PSYFGWLFSGRT
+427 SGFGLSSDSTGSG
-439 WGDIWEN
+439 
-446 NSPEEIEK
+446 
-454 INKGYLQ
+454 
-461 GGGGFLSKKIS
+461 
-472 ADNKI
+472 
-477 IKVIKKNIGDIKT
+477 
-490 LTETRDEILKLIDPD
+490 
-505 GFSRTGTGG
+505 
-514 KAGGK
+514 AGGK
-519 ETKIGDYFFD
+519 NTKIGDYFFD
-529 LMNEYINAMDD
+529 LMNEYVNAMDD

-580 EIDKQLAYIN
+580 EIDKQLTYIN
-590 NAIVVSRAAYMKER
+590 NAIVASRAAYMKER
-604 AKLIYGDAY
+604 KKLLLTEVPEV
-613 NNLEEKAEKE
+613 NEEFV
-623 ADAYREEESQQL
+623 DEEFV
-635 LALKTQLEQEKALR
+635 ALKTQLEQEKALR

-682 IQYWKDYLQI
+682 IQYWKDYLQV
-692 LKDSGNLSIEEYNRV
+692 LKDSGNLTIEEYNKV
-707 FAKLLSLQGKTETT
+707 IAKLMSLQGKTETT
-721 ATKEQKRKKRK
+721 ATKEQKRKKRR
-732 NYGGIFEFFAAQSDE
+732 NYGGIFEYFAAQSDE

-900 AKIRAEQLANSQ
+900 AKIRAEQLANAQ

-1012 LVEQGGQKVV
+1012 LVEQGGQKVI
-1022 NVGGKTIMYYK
+1022 NIGGKTIMYYK

>member
-1 MDNNKIHYSDL
+1 MDENNKIHYSDL

-32 AQSEVSIGEIKKKME
+32 TQSEVSIGEIKKKME

-53 TTPSGGGNI
+53 TAPGGGGNI

-88 QLYDEAIKALNKSER
+88 QLYDDAIKALNKSER

-112 TEIERSR
+112 VEIGRSR

-129 YTALKTLVNNMTI
+129 YTALKTLVNNMTTA
-142 SEREQTD
+142 EREQTD

-209 FAIAISNNIPILQ
+209 FAIALSNNIPILQ

-277 QSGLVLL
+277 QSALVLV
-284 LTVIPLVLRNLSKKR
+284 LTVLPIVLRNLAKKR
-299 KEQEKYNKVLEET
+299 KEQSEYNDVLKET
-312 IDLEEGVAKA
+312 IDLQKELSKADLKASQEGAKAATKAKTLYDISQDQNRSYEERLAVAKEMQRLYPEYLGNIDA
-322 ELSAEQAASRETSKL
+322 EAIVAGK
-337 RALYEIATDVNRAYK
+337 
-352 ERLDATSA
+352 ATSA
-360 LRSLYPDYFANID
+360 YDSLTDALIRKAKAQAYLSRITEIET
-373 KEKILIGE
+373 KKILAEE
-381 AKTAYDLLTE
+381 AHT
-391 SILKRARANAYIKKV
+391 
-406 EEVEAKIVE
+406 
-415 KEEQNRQLFKQE
+415 
-427 PSYFGWLFSGRT
+427 
-439 WGDIWEN
+439 
-446 NSPEEIEK
+446 
-454 INKGYLQ
+454 
-461 GGGGFLSKKIS
+461 KKITEYENAQKYAFVS
-472 ADNKI
+472 GGTAGASVVVSDYTKDIERENERYAKQMQEFNKLQEELQKRISGFGLLSDN
-477 IKVIKKNIGDIKT
+477 
-490 LTETRDEILKLIDPD
+490 
-505 GFSRTGTGG
+505 TGSG
-514 KAGGK
+514 AGGK
-519 ETKIGDYFFD
+519 DTKIGDYFFD
-529 LMNEYINAMDD
+529 LMNEYVNAMDE

-580 EIDKQLAYIN
+580 EIDKQLTYIN

-604 AKLIYGDAY
+604 KKLIYGDAY
-613 NNLEEKAEKE
+613 KDLEETAEKE
-623 ADAYREEESQQL
+623 AEAYREEASLQL
-635 LALKTQLEQEKALR
+635 LALKKQVEQEKALR
-649 DSAIYATYEAQAK
+649 DNAIYANYEAQMK
-662 SGKDLELLKKNTN
+662 TGKDLELLKKNTQ

-682 IQYWKDYLQI
+682 IQYWMDYLKI
-692 LKDSGNLSIEEYNRV
+692 LKDSGNLTIEEYNRV
-707 FAKLLSLQGKTETT
+707 FAKLMSLQGKTGTT
-721 ATKEQKRKKRK
+721 ATKEQKRKRRR
-732 NYGGIFEFFAAQSDE
+732 NYGGIFEYFAAQSNE

-900 AKIRAEQLANSQ
+900 AKIRAEQLANAQ

-987 GNAFGGNITIPQGAD
+987 GNAFGGNITMPQGAD

>member
-32 AQSEVSIGEIKKKME
+32 TQSEVSIGEIKKKME

-53 TTPSGGGNI
+53 TAPSGGSNI

-88 QLYDEAIKALNKSER
+88 KLYDDAIKALNNSER

-112 TEIERSR
+112 VEIGRSR

-129 YTALKTLVNNMTI
+129 YTALKTLVNNMTTA
-142 SEREQTD
+142 EREQTD

-277 QSGLVLL
+277 QSALVLVM
-284 LTVIPLVLRNLSKKR
+284 TVIPIVLRNLAKKR
-299 KEQEKYNKVLEET
+299 KEQAEYNDVLKET
-312 IDLEEGVAKA
+312 IDLQKELSKADLKASQEGAKA
-322 ELSAEQAASRETSKL
+322 ATKAKTLYNISQDLNRSYEERIASATELKRLYPEYLSNVDAEAIVAGKAAGAYDKLTEALIRRAKAQVYLNKISETEEKKMIAITAKEKALEGAEKKNYDTYIVQSSAGATVARRTEEQARLAKET
-337 RALYEIATDVNRAYK
+337 EINK
-352 ERLDATSA
+352 ITS
-360 LRSLYPDYFANID
+360 
-373 KEKILIGE
+373 E
-381 AKTAYDLLTE
+381 YD
-391 SILKRARANAYIKKV
+391 
-406 EEVEAKIVE
+406 AKITE
-415 KEEQNRQLFKQE
+415 YDNYMKKLESRI
-427 PSYFGWLFSGRT
+427 SGFGLSSDSTGSG
-439 WGDIWEN
+439 
-446 NSPEEIEK
+446 S
-454 INKGYLQ
+454 
-461 GGGGFLSKKIS
+461 
-472 ADNKI
+472 
-477 IKVIKKNIGDIKT
+477 
-490 LTETRDEILKLIDPD
+490 
-505 GFSRTGTGG
+505 GG
-514 KAGGK
+514 KD
-519 ETKIGDYFFD
+519 TKIGDYFFD
-529 LMNEYINAMDD
+529 LMNEYVNAMDD

-569 KQKTANAKERE
+569 KQKTADAKERE
-580 EIDKQLAYIN
+580 EIDKQLTYIN
-590 NAIVVSRAAYMKER
+590 NAIVASRAAYMKER
-604 AKLIYGDAY
+604 KKLLLTEVPEV
-613 NNLEEKAEKE
+613 NEEFV
-623 ADAYREEESQQL
+623 DEEFV
-635 LALKTQLEQEKALR
+635 ALKTQLEQEKALR

-682 IQYWKDYLQI
+682 IQYWKDYLQV
-692 LKDSGNLSIEEYNRV
+692 LKDSGNLTIEEYNKV
-707 FAKLLSLQGKTETT
+707 IAKLMSLQGKTETT
-721 ATKEQKRKKRK
+721 ATKEQKRKKRR
-732 NYGGIFEFFAAQSDE
+732 NYGGIFEYFAAQSDE

-900 AKIRAEQLANSQ
+900 AKIRAEQLANAQ

-1022 NVGGKTIMYYK
+1022 NIGGKTIMYYK

>member
-32 AQSEVSIGEIKKKME
+32 TQSEVSIGEIKKKME

-53 TTPSGGGNI
+53 TAPSGGSNI

-88 QLYDEAIKALNKSER
+88 KLYDDAIKALNNSER

-112 TEIERSR
+112 VEIGRSR

-129 YTALKTLVNNMTI
+129 YTALKTLVNNMTTA
-142 SEREQTD
+142 EREQTD

-277 QSGLVLL
+277 QSALVLVM
-284 LTVIPLVLRNLSKKR
+284 TVIPIVLRNLAKKR
-299 KEQEKYNKVLEET
+299 KEQAEYNDVLKET
-312 IDLEEGVAKA
+312 IDLQKELSKADLKASQEGAKA
-322 ELSAEQAASRETSKL
+322 ATKAKTLYNISQDLNRSYEERIASATELKRLYPEYLSNVDAEAIVAGKAAGAYDKLTEALIRRAKAQVYLNKISETEEKKMIAITAKEKALEEAEKKNYDTYIVQSSAGATVARRTEEQARLAKET
-337 RALYEIATDVNRAYK
+337 EINK
-352 ERLDATSA
+352 ITS
-360 LRSLYPDYFANID
+360 
-373 KEKILIGE
+373 E
-381 AKTAYDLLTE
+381 YD
-391 SILKRARANAYIKKV
+391 
-406 EEVEAKIVE
+406 AKITE
-415 KEEQNRQLFKQE
+415 YDNYMKKLESRI
-427 PSYFGWLFSGRT
+427 SGFGLSSDSTGSG
-439 WGDIWEN
+439 
-446 NSPEEIEK
+446 S
-454 INKGYLQ
+454 
-461 GGGGFLSKKIS
+461 
-472 ADNKI
+472 
-477 IKVIKKNIGDIKT
+477 
-490 LTETRDEILKLIDPD
+490 
-505 GFSRTGTGG
+505 GG
-514 KAGGK
+514 KD
-519 ETKIGDYFFD
+519 TKIGDYFFD
-529 LMNEYINAMDD
+529 LMNEYVNAMDD

-569 KQKTANAKERE
+569 KQKTADAKERE
-580 EIDKQLAYIN
+580 EIDKQLTYIN
-590 NAIVVSRAAYMKER
+590 NAIVASRAAYMKER
-604 AKLIYGDAY
+604 KKLLLTEVPEV
-613 NNLEEKAEKE
+613 NEEFV
-623 ADAYREEESQQL
+623 DEEFV
-635 LALKTQLEQEKALR
+635 ALKTQLEQEKALR

-682 IQYWKDYLQI
+682 IQYWKDYLQV
-692 LKDSGNLSIEEYNRV
+692 LKDSGNLTIEEYNKV
-707 FAKLLSLQGKTETT
+707 IAKLMSLQGKTETT
-721 ATKEQKRKKRK
+721 ATKEQKRKKRR
-732 NYGGIFEFFAAQSDE
+732 NYGGIFEYFAAQSDE

-900 AKIRAEQLANSQ
+900 AKIRAEQLANAQ

-1022 NVGGKTIMYYK
+1022 NIGGKTIMYYK

>member
-1 MDNNKIHYSDL
+1 MDENNKIHYSDL

-53 TTPSGGGNI
+53 TAPSGGGNI

-88 QLYDEAIKALNKSER
+88 KLYDEAIKALNNSER

-112 TEIERSR
+112 VEIGRSR

-129 YTALKTLVNNMTI
+129 YTALKTLVNNMTTA
-142 SEREQTD
+142 EREQTD

-209 FAIAISNNIPILQ
+209 FAIALSNNIPILQ

-231 RTALM
+231 RNALM

-277 QSGLVLL
+277 QSALVLV
-284 LTVIPLVLRNLSKKR
+284 LTVLPIVLRNLAKKR
-299 KEQEKYNKVLEET
+299 KEQSEYNDVLKET
-312 IDLEEGVAKA
+312 IDLQKELSKADLKASQEGAKAATKAKTLYDISQDQNRSYEERLAVAK
-322 ELSAEQAASRETSKL
+322 EMQR
-337 RALYEIATDVNRAYK
+337 
-352 ERLDATSA
+352 
-360 LRSLYPDYFANID
+360 LYPDYLGNID
-373 KEKILIGE
+373 AEAIVAGKAAGAYDSLTEALIRKAKAQAYLSRITEIETKKILAEE
-381 AKTAYDLLTE
+381 AHTKKLAEYENAQKYAFVSGGTAGASVVVSDYTKD
-391 SILKRARANAYIKKV
+391 I
-406 EEVEAKIVE
+406 E
-415 KEEQNRQLFKQE
+415 KENERYAKQMQDFNKLQE
-427 PSYFGWLFSGRT
+427 ELQKRISG
-439 WGDIWEN
+439 
-446 NSPEEIEK
+446 
-454 INKGYLQ
+454 
-461 GGGGFLSKKIS
+461 F
-472 ADNKI
+472 
-477 IKVIKKNIGDIKT
+477 
-490 LTETRDEILKLIDPD
+490 
-505 GFSRTGTGG
+505 GFSDGTGSG
-514 KAGGK
+514 AGGK
-519 ETKIGDYFFD
+519 DTKIGDYFFD
-529 LMNEYINAMDD
+529 LMNEYVNAMDE

-604 AKLIYGDAY
+604 TKLIYGDAY

-682 IQYWKDYLQI
+682 IKYWTDYLQV
-692 LKDSGNLSIEEYNRV
+692 LKDSGNLSLEEYNRV
-707 FAKLLSLQGKTETT
+707 FAKLLSLQGKTEAT
-721 ATKEQKRKKRK
+721 ATKEQKRKKRR
-732 NYGGIFEFFAAQSDE
+732 NYGGIFEFFAAQSNE

-900 AKIRAEQLANSQ
+900 AKIRAEQLANAQ

-987 GNAFGGNITIPQGAD
+987 GNAFGGNITMPQGAD

>member
-32 AQSEVSIGEIKKKME
+32 TQSEVSIGEIKKKME

-53 TTPSGGGNI
+53 TAPSGGSNI

-88 QLYDEAIKALNKSER
+88 KLYDDAIKALNNSER

-112 TEIERSR
+112 VEIGRSR

-129 YTALKTLVNNMTI
+129 YTALKTLVNNMTTA
-142 SEREQTD
+142 EREQTD

-277 QSGLVLL
+277 QSALVLVM
-284 LTVIPLVLRNLSKKR
+284 TVIPIVLRNLAKKR
-299 KEQEKYNKVLEET
+299 KEQSEYNDVLKET
-312 IDLEEGVAKA
+312 IDLQKELSKADLKASQEGAKA
-322 ELSAEQAASRETSKL
+322 ATKAKTLYNISQDLNRSYEERIASATELKRLYPEYLSNVDAEAIVAGKAAGAYDKLTEALIRRAKAQVYLNKISETEEKKMIAITAKEKALAEAEKKNYDTYIVQSSAGATVARRTEEQARLAKET
-337 RALYEIATDVNRAYK
+337 EINK
-352 ERLDATSA
+352 ITS
-360 LRSLYPDYFANID
+360 
-373 KEKILIGE
+373 E
-381 AKTAYDLLTE
+381 YD
-391 SILKRARANAYIKKV
+391 
-406 EEVEAKIVE
+406 AKI
-415 KEEQNRQLFKQE
+415 KEYDNYMKELESRI
-427 PSYFGWLFSGRT
+427 SGFGLSSDSTGSG
-439 WGDIWEN
+439 
-446 NSPEEIEK
+446 
-454 INKGYLQ
+454 
-461 GGGGFLSKKIS
+461 
-472 ADNKI
+472 
-477 IKVIKKNIGDIKT
+477 
-490 LTETRDEILKLIDPD
+490 
-505 GFSRTGTGG
+505 
-514 KAGGK
+514 AGGK
-519 ETKIGDYFFD
+519 DTKIGDYFFD
-529 LMNEYINAMDD
+529 LMNEYVNAMDD

-580 EIDKQLAYIN
+580 EIDKQLTYIN
-590 NAIVVSRAAYMKER
+590 NAIVASRAAYMKER
-604 AKLIYGDAY
+604 KKLLLTEVPEV
-613 NNLEEKAEKE
+613 NEEFV
-623 ADAYREEESQQL
+623 DEEFV
-635 LALKTQLEQEKALR
+635 ALKTQLEQEKALR

-682 IQYWKDYLQI
+682 IQYWKDYLQV
-692 LKDSGNLSIEEYNRV
+692 LKDSGNLTIEEYNKV
-707 FAKLLSLQGKTETT
+707 IAKLMSLQGKTETT
-721 ATKEQKRKKRK
+721 ATKEQKRKKRR
-732 NYGGIFEFFAAQSDE
+732 NYGGIFEYFAAQSDE

-900 AKIRAEQLANSQ
+900 AKIRAEQLANAQ

-1022 NVGGKTIMYYK
+1022 NIGGKTIMYYK